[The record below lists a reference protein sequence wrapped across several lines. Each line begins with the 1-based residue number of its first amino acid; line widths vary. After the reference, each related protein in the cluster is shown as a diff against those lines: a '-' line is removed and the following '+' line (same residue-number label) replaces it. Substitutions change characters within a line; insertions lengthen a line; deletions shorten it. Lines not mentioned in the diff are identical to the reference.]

1 MKNHHKI
8 KLIAASV
15 ALAVSFGASAG
26 LGGLNVQ
33 SHLGEP
39 FSGSI
44 TVTGDEAQALLKGG
58 KATVSNSNLRTSVH
72 KSGDKAVVTIRSN
85 KAIKD
90 PVLIFQVGA
99 GSQSRE
105 YTAIIDPAGY
115 SSKTDGSSRARSESA
130 SNSNS
135 SADNNSYHSQFDRQA
150 ARDRINRAIQNGNQS
165 EAGRKEAA
173 KKDKNNTNKAAQA
186 QLSKQQQQPAARAN
200 GTEIRYG
207 KQHLVRQGETLTEIA
222 TKIRPQ
228 GMTVEQTIQALVNA
242 NPGVFIGKDADR
254 MLAGKVLYIP
264 MHGDMK
270 STASKPA
277 QVKPPVQESN
287 KPQTQGSSEKAGNT
301 TAPAV
306 APKET
311 SVENT
316 KVENTKVENKKE
328 DKKAEPVQE
337 AKPENKPAVTAASAP
352 EQNKA
357 EAGAASAEQVKVL
370 PEPDASSAAVNAE
383 PQEISQAQADVEAR
397 IASAVA
403 TEKQQQEEA
412 VSEDSG
418 LWRWL
423 LIGGAAFAGLFLL
436 LFLLG
441 KRKNSAVAPV
451 AGAIDE
457 DEQDEDDLDISIE
470 DDVFPA
476 AAAPQLQPQPQAVV
490 PQTVVEAPKPEEDGL
505 EIEDDFDDEVFFN
518 EPTPVAEP
526 AQENV
531 DLDLN
536 ELDNTQASIVS
547 SAVTI
552 DEETEKRRDID
563 WDTVESTESVYEPE
577 PENPYQH
584 VAVVM
589 EDRAA
594 EVEAVEKEVAHEEE
608 APYVSSFVAPSVSD
622 DLSEAQPQAPEE
634 EPIPFD
640 VEVEEPKLETIDAVV
655 EAEEVE
661 AKSEESE
668 EGWDFFAEEPKAA
681 KAIEPFPELGA
692 QEETSSE
699 VEVADIQE
707 EVLAEVETADKQAD
721 SPDEDALDF
730 VIEETEQPQ
739 PETDVQPF
747 EIKQDE
753 PLSFQDGEDFS
764 IENTQEASADET
776 IEWENL
782 GVEDTADSSNEHS
795 GFDSGFISESVGMTA
810 PLEAKYDLAKMYVEI
825 GDPDAARETLTE
837 LLDEASGEI
846 RDKAQA
852 LMNELNA

>member
-58 KATVSNSNLRTSVH
+58 KATVSNSNLRTSVR
-72 KSGDKAVVTIRSN
+72 KSGDKAVVTIHSS

-115 SSKTDGSSRARSESA
+115 SGKTDGSSRARSGGES
-130 SNSNS
+130 SSNS

-150 ARDRINRAIQNGNQS
+150 ARDRINRAIQNGNQN
-165 EAGRKEAA
+165 ETVRKEAVR
-173 KKDKNNTNKAAQA
+173 KDKNNTNKPVQTQA
-186 QLSKQQQQPAARAN
+186 QPSKQQQQSSVGAN

-277 QVKPPVQESN
+277 QVKPPVQEGN
-287 KPQTQGSSEKAGNT
+287 KPQAQGSSEKAG
-301 TAPAV
+301 TATP
-306 APKET
+306 PKET
-311 SVENT
+311 P
-316 KVENTKVENKKE
+316 VENTKVENKKE

-337 AKPENKPAVTAASAP
+337 AKPETKPAVTTAGTP

-357 EAGAASAEQVKVL
+357 ETGAASAEQVNVL
-370 PEPDASSAAVNAE
+370 PEPNASSATANTE

-403 TEKQQQEEA
+403 TEKQQEEA
-412 VSEDSG
+412 SAEDSG

-423 LIGGAAFAGLFLL
+423 LIGGAAAAGLLLL

-451 AGAIDE
+451 VGAIDQ
-457 DEQDEDDLDISIE
+457 DDQDEDDLDISIE
-470 DDVFPA
+470 DHVFPA
-476 AAAPQLQPQPQAVV
+476 ATAPQPQPQPQVV
-490 PQTVVEAPKPEEDGL
+490 AETSKPEEDGL

-589 EDRAA
+589 EDRTA
-594 EVEAVEKEVAHEEE
+594 EVETEPQHEEE
-608 APYVSSFVAPSVSD
+608 TPSVSSFAATPVSSVSD
-622 DLSEAQPQAPEE
+622 DLPEAQPEAPEE
-634 EPIPFD
+634 EPIPFE
-640 VEVEEPKLETIDAVV
+640 VEIEEPKSETIDVV
-655 EAEEVE
+655 ETEEAET
-661 AKSEESE
+661 KSEESE
-668 EGWDFFAEEPKAA
+668 EGWDFFAEEPKTV

-699 VEVADIQE
+699 VEA
-707 EVLAEVETADKQAD
+707 ADKQAD
-721 SPDEDALDF
+721 SSEEALDF
-730 VIEETEQPQ
+730 VVEETEQPQ
-739 PETDVQPF
+739 PEADTQPF

-753 PLSFQDGEDFS
+753 PLAFQDGEDFS

-795 GFDSGFISESVGMTA
+795 GFESGFISESVGMTA

-837 LLDEASGEI
+837 LLEDASGEI
-846 RDKAQA
+846 RNKAQA

>member
-58 KATVSNSNLRTSVH
+58 KATVSNSNLRTSVR
-72 KSGDKAVVTIRSN
+72 KSGDKAVVTIHSS

-115 SSKTDGSSRARSESA
+115 SGKTDGSSRARSGGES
-130 SNSNS
+130 SSNS

-150 ARDRINRAIQNGNQS
+150 ARDRINRAIQNGNQN
-165 EAGRKEAA
+165 ETVRKEAVR
-173 KKDKNNTNKAAQA
+173 KDKNNTNKPVQTQA
-186 QLSKQQQQPAARAN
+186 QPSKQQQQSSVGAN

-277 QVKPPVQESN
+277 QVKPPVQEGN
-287 KPQTQGSSEKAGNT
+287 KPQAQGSSEKAG
-301 TAPAV
+301 TATS
-306 APKET
+306 PKET
-311 SVENT
+311 S
-316 KVENTKVENKKE
+316 VENTKVENKKE

-337 AKPENKPAVTAASAP
+337 AKPETKPAVTTAGTP

-357 EAGAASAEQVKVL
+357 ETGAASAEQVNVL
-370 PEPDASSAAVNAE
+370 PEPNASSATANTE

-403 TEKQQQEEA
+403 TEKQQEEA
-412 VSEDSG
+412 SAEDSG

-423 LIGGAAFAGLFLL
+423 LIGGAASAGLLLL

-451 AGAIDE
+451 AGAIDQ
-457 DEQDEDDLDISIE
+457 DDQDEDDLDISIE
-470 DDVFPA
+470 DHVFPA
-476 AAAPQLQPQPQAVV
+476 ATAPQPQPQVV
-490 PQTVVEAPKPEEDGL
+490 AETSKSEEDGL
-505 EIEDDFDDEVFFN
+505 EMEDDFDDEVFFN
-518 EPTPVAEP
+518 EPAPVAEP
-526 AQENV
+526 VQENV

-547 SAVTI
+547 GAVTI

-589 EDRAA
+589 EDRTA
-594 EVEAVEKEVAHEEE
+594 EVETEPQHEEE
-608 APYVSSFVAPSVSD
+608 APSVSSFAATSVSD
-622 DLSEAQPQAPEE
+622 DLPEAQPEALEE
-634 EPIPFD
+634 EPIPF
-640 VEVEEPKLETIDAVV
+640 EVEIEEAKSETIDVV
-655 EAEEVE
+655 ETEEAETQ
-661 AKSEESE
+661 SEESE
-668 EGWDFFAEEPKAA
+668 EGWDFFAEEPKTV
-681 KAIEPFPELGA
+681 KAIEPFPELGT

-707 EVLAEVETADKQAD
+707 DALSEVETADKQAD
-721 SPDEDALDF
+721 SPEEALDF
-730 VIEETEQPQ
+730 VVEETEQPQ
-739 PETDVQPF
+739 SETDTQPF

-753 PLSFQDGEDFS
+753 PLAFQDGEDFS

-795 GFDSGFISESVGMTA
+795 GFESGFISESVGMTA

-837 LLDEASGEI
+837 LLEDASGEI
-846 RDKAQA
+846 RHKAEA

>member
-115 SSKTDGSSRARSESA
+115 SGKTDGSSRARSGGES
-130 SNSNS
+130 SSNS

-150 ARDRINRAIQNGNQS
+150 ARDRINRAIQNGNQN
-165 EAGRKEAA
+165 ETVRKEAVR
-173 KKDKNNTNKAAQA
+173 KDKNNTNKPVQTQA
-186 QLSKQQQQPAARAN
+186 QPSKQQQQSSVGAN

-277 QVKPPVQESN
+277 QVKPPVQEGN
-287 KPQTQGSSEKAGNT
+287 KPQAQGSSEKAG
-301 TAPAV
+301 TATP
-306 APKET
+306 PKET
-311 SVENT
+311 P
-316 KVENTKVENKKE
+316 VENTKVENKKE

-337 AKPENKPAVTAASAP
+337 AKPETKPAVTTAGTP

-357 EAGAASAEQVKVL
+357 ETGAASAEQVNVL
-370 PEPDASSAAVNAE
+370 PEPNASSATANTE

-403 TEKQQQEEA
+403 TEKQQEEA
-412 VSEDSG
+412 SAEDSG

-423 LIGGAAFAGLFLL
+423 LIGGAAAAGLLLL

-451 AGAIDE
+451 VGAIDQ
-457 DEQDEDDLDISIE
+457 DDQDEDDLDISIE
-470 DDVFPA
+470 DHVFPA
-476 AAAPQLQPQPQAVV
+476 ATAPQPQPQPQVV
-490 PQTVVEAPKPEEDGL
+490 AETSKPEEDGL

-589 EDRAA
+589 EDRTA
-594 EVEAVEKEVAHEEE
+594 EVETEPQHEEE
-608 APYVSSFVAPSVSD
+608 TPSVSSFAATPVSSVSD
-622 DLSEAQPQAPEE
+622 DLPEAQPEAPEE
-634 EPIPFD
+634 EPIPFE
-640 VEVEEPKLETIDAVV
+640 VEIEEPKSETIDVV
-655 EAEEVE
+655 ETEEAET
-661 AKSEESE
+661 KSEESE
-668 EGWDFFAEEPKAA
+668 EGWDFFAEEPKTV

-699 VEVADIQE
+699 VEA
-707 EVLAEVETADKQAD
+707 ADKQAD
-721 SPDEDALDF
+721 SSEEALDF
-730 VIEETEQPQ
+730 VVEETEQPQ
-739 PETDVQPF
+739 PEADTQPF

-753 PLSFQDGEDFS
+753 PLAFQDGEDFS

-795 GFDSGFISESVGMTA
+795 GFESGFISESVGMTA

-837 LLDEASGEI
+837 LLEDASGEI
-846 RDKAQA
+846 RNKAQA

>member
-58 KATVSNSNLRTSVH
+58 KATVSNSNLRTSVR
-72 KSGDKAVVTIRSN
+72 KSGDKAVVTIHSS

-115 SSKTDGSSRARSESA
+115 SGKTDGSSRARSGGES
-130 SNSNS
+130 SSNS

-150 ARDRINRAIQNGNQS
+150 ARDRINRAIQNGNQN
-165 EAGRKEAA
+165 ETVRKEAVR
-173 KKDKNNTNKAAQA
+173 KDKNNTNKPVQA
-186 QLSKQQQQPAARAN
+186 QPSKQQQQSSVGAN

-277 QVKPPVQESN
+277 QVKPPVQEGN
-287 KPQTQGSSEKAGNT
+287 KPQARGSSEKAG
-301 TAPAV
+301 TATP
-306 APKET
+306 PKET
-311 SVENT
+311 PVENT
-316 KVENTKVENKKE
+316 KVENKKEDKKE

-337 AKPENKPAVTAASAP
+337 AKPETKPAVTTAGTP

-357 EAGAASAEQVKVL
+357 ETGAASAEQVNVL
-370 PEPDASSAAVNAE
+370 PEPNASSATANTE

-403 TEKQQQEEA
+403 TEKQQEEA
-412 VSEDSG
+412 SSEDGG

-423 LIGGAAFAGLFLL
+423 LIGGAASAGLLLL

-451 AGAIDE
+451 AGAIDQ
-457 DEQDEDDLDISIE
+457 DDQDEDDLDISIE
-470 DDVFPA
+470 DHVFPA
-476 AAAPQLQPQPQAVV
+476 ATAPQPQPQVV
-490 PQTVVEAPKPEEDGL
+490 AETSKPEEGDL

-518 EPTPVAEP
+518 EPAPVAEP

-547 SAVTI
+547 GAVTI

-589 EDRAA
+589 EDRNA
-594 EVEAVEKEVAHEEE
+594 EVETEPQHEEE
-608 APYVSSFVAPSVSD
+608 APSVSSFAATPVSSVSD
-622 DLSEAQPQAPEE
+622 DLPEAQPEAPEE
-634 EPIPFD
+634 EPIPFE
-640 VEVEEPKLETIDAVV
+640 VEIEEPKSETIDVV
-655 EAEEVE
+655 ETEEAET
-661 AKSEESE
+661 KSEESE
-668 EGWDFFAEEPKAA
+668 EGWDFFAEEPKTV

-692 QEETSSE
+692 QEETSFE

-707 EVLAEVETADKQAD
+707 EALSEVETADKQAD
-721 SPDEDALDF
+721 SSEEALDF
-730 VIEETEQPQ
+730 VVEETEQPQ
-739 PETDVQPF
+739 PEADTQPF

-753 PLSFQDGEDFS
+753 PLAFQDGEDFS

-795 GFDSGFISESVGMTA
+795 GFESGFISESVGMTA

-837 LLDEASGEI
+837 LLEDASGEI
-846 RDKAQA
+846 RNKAQA

>member
-15 ALAVSFGASAG
+15 ALAVSFDASAG

-58 KATVSNSNLRTSVH
+58 KATVSNSNLRTSVR
-72 KSGDKAVVTIRSN
+72 KSGDKAVVTIHSS

-115 SSKTDGSSRARSESA
+115 SGKTDGSSRARSESA

-150 ARDRINRAIQNGNQS
+150 ARDRINRAIQNGNQN
-165 EAGRKEAA
+165 ETVRKEAVR
-173 KKDKNNTNKAAQA
+173 KDKNNTNKPVQT
-186 QLSKQQQQPAARAN
+186 QVQPSKQQQQSSVGAN

-242 NPGVFIGKDADR
+242 NPSVFIGKDADR

-287 KPQTQGSSEKAGNT
+287 KPQAQGSSEKAG
-301 TAPAV
+301 TATP
-306 APKET
+306 PKET
-311 SVENT
+311 P
-316 KVENTKVENKKE
+316 VENTKVENKKE

-337 AKPENKPAVTAASAP
+337 AKPETKPAVTTAGTP

-357 EAGAASAEQVKVL
+357 ETGAASAEQVNVL
-370 PEPDASSAAVNAE
+370 PEPNASSATANTE

-403 TEKQQQEEA
+403 TEKQQEEA
-412 VSEDSG
+412 SSEDSG

-423 LIGGAAFAGLFLL
+423 LIGGAASVGLLLL

-451 AGAIDE
+451 AGAIDQN
-457 DEQDEDDLDISIE
+457 DQDEDDLDISIE
-470 DDVFPA
+470 DHVFPA
-476 AAAPQLQPQPQAVV
+476 ATAPQPQPQVV
-490 PQTVVEAPKPEEDGL
+490 AETSKPEEDGL

-518 EPTPVAEP
+518 EPAPVAEP
-526 AQENV
+526 DQENV

-589 EDRAA
+589 ENRTA
-594 EVEAVEKEVAHEEE
+594 EVEAEVAHEEE
-608 APYVSSFVAPSVSD
+608 TPSVSSFVAPSVSD

-634 EPIPFD
+634 EPIPF
-640 VEVEEPKLETIDAVV
+640 EGEIEEPKSETIDAVV

-668 EGWDFFAEEPKAA
+668 EGWDFFAEELKAA

-721 SPDEDALDF
+721 SAEEALDF
-730 VIEETEQPQ
+730 VIEKTEQPQ
-739 PETDVQPF
+739 PEANVQPF

-782 GVEDTADSSNEHS
+782 GVEDTADNSNEHS

-837 LLDEASGEI
+837 LLEDASGEI
-846 RDKAQA
+846 RNKAQA

>member
-15 ALAVSFGASAG
+15 ALAVSFDASAG

-115 SSKTDGSSRARSESA
+115 SGKTDGSSRARSESA

-150 ARDRINRAIQNGNQS
+150 ARDRINRAIQNGNQN
-165 EAGRKEAA
+165 ETVRKEAVR
-173 KKDKNNTNKAAQA
+173 KDKNNTNKPVQAQA
-186 QLSKQQQQPAARAN
+186 QPSKQQQQSSVGAN

-242 NPGVFIGKDADR
+242 NPSVFIGKDADR

-277 QVKPPVQESN
+277 QVKPPVQEGN
-287 KPQTQGSSEKAGNT
+287 KPQAQGSSEKAG
-301 TAPAV
+301 TATP
-306 APKET
+306 PKET
-311 SVENT
+311 P
-316 KVENTKVENKKE
+316 VENTKVENKKE

-337 AKPENKPAVTAASAP
+337 AKPETKPAVTTAGTP

-357 EAGAASAEQVKVL
+357 ETGAASAEQVNVL
-370 PEPDASSAAVNAE
+370 PEPNASSATANTE

-403 TEKQQQEEA
+403 TEKQQEEA
-412 VSEDSG
+412 SSEDSG

-423 LIGGAAFAGLFLL
+423 LIGGAASVGLLLL

-451 AGAIDE
+451 AGAIDQN
-457 DEQDEDDLDISIE
+457 DQDEDDLDISIE
-470 DDVFPA
+470 DHVFPA
-476 AAAPQLQPQPQAVV
+476 ATAPQPQPQVV
-490 PQTVVEAPKPEEDGL
+490 AETSKPEEDGL

-518 EPTPVAEP
+518 EPAPVAEP

-547 SAVTI
+547 GAVTI

-589 EDRAA
+589 ENRTA
-594 EVEAVEKEVAHEEE
+594 EVEAEVAHEEE
-608 APYVSSFVAPSVSD
+608 TPSVSSFVAPSVSD

-634 EPIPFD
+634 EPIPFE
-640 VEVEEPKLETIDAVV
+640 VEIEEPKSETIDAVV

-699 VEVADIQE
+699 VEVAGIQE

-721 SPDEDALDF
+721 SSEEALDF

-739 PETDVQPF
+739 PEADVQPF

-782 GVEDTADSSNEHS
+782 GVEDTAGSSNEHS

-837 LLDEASGEI
+837 LLEDASGEI
-846 RDKAQA
+846 RHKAEA

>member
-58 KATVSNSNLRTSVH
+58 KATVSNSNLRTSVR
-72 KSGDKAVVTIRSN
+72 KSGDKAVVTIHSS

-115 SSKTDGSSRARSESA
+115 SGKTDGSSRARSSGES
-130 SNSNS
+130 SSNS

-150 ARDRINRAIQNGNQS
+150 ARDRINRAIQNGNQN
-165 EAGRKEAA
+165 ETVRKEAVR
-173 KKDKNNTNKAAQA
+173 KDKNNTNKPVQA
-186 QLSKQQQQPAARAN
+186 QPSKQQQQSSVGAN

-277 QVKPPVQESN
+277 QVKPPVQEGN
-287 KPQTQGSSEKAGNT
+287 KPQAQGSSEKAG
-301 TAPAV
+301 TATP
-306 APKET
+306 PKET
-311 SVENT
+311 PVENT
-316 KVENTKVENKKE
+316 KVENKKEDKKE

-337 AKPENKPAVTAASAP
+337 AKPETKPAVTTAGTP

-357 EAGAASAEQVKVL
+357 ETGAASAEQVNVL
-370 PEPDASSAAVNAE
+370 PEPNASSATANTE

-403 TEKQQQEEA
+403 TEKQQEEA
-412 VSEDSG
+412 SSEDGG

-423 LIGGAAFAGLFLL
+423 LIGGAASAGLLLL

-451 AGAIDE
+451 AGAIDQ
-457 DEQDEDDLDISIE
+457 DDQDEDDLDISIE
-470 DDVFPA
+470 DHVFPA
-476 AAAPQLQPQPQAVV
+476 ATAPQPQPQVV
-490 PQTVVEAPKPEEDGL
+490 AETSKPEEDGL

-518 EPTPVAEP
+518 EPAPVAEP

-547 SAVTI
+547 GAVTI

-589 EDRAA
+589 EDRTA
-594 EVEAVEKEVAHEEE
+594 EVETEPQHEEE
-608 APYVSSFVAPSVSD
+608 TPSVSSFAATPVSSVSD
-622 DLSEAQPQAPEE
+622 DLPEAQPEAPEE
-634 EPIPFD
+634 EPIPFE
-640 VEVEEPKLETIDAVV
+640 VEIEEPKSETIDVV
-655 EAEEVE
+655 ETEEAET
-661 AKSEESE
+661 KSEESE
-668 EGWDFFAEEPKAA
+668 EGWDFFAEEPKTV
-681 KAIEPFPELGA
+681 KAIEPFPELDT

-707 EVLAEVETADKQAD
+707 DALSEVETADKQAD
-721 SPDEDALDF
+721 SSEEALDF
-730 VIEETEQPQ
+730 VVEETEQPQ
-739 PETDVQPF
+739 PEVDTQPF

-837 LLDEASGEI
+837 LLDEVSGDI

>member
-1 MKNHHKI
+1 MKKHHKI

-115 SSKTDGSSRARSESA
+115 SGKTDGSSRARSESA

-135 SADNNSYHSQFDRQA
+135 SSDNNSYHSQFDRQA

-186 QLSKQQQQPAARAN
+186 QPSKQQQQPAARAN

-270 STASKPA
+270 STASKSA

-287 KPQTQGSSEKAGNT
+287 KPQTQRSSEKAGNT

-311 SVENT
+311 P
-316 KVENTKVENKKE
+316 VENTKVENKKE

-337 AKPENKPAVTAASAP
+337 TKPENKPAVTAASAP

-423 LIGGAAFAGLFLL
+423 LIGGATFAGLFLL

-441 KRKNSAVAPV
+441 KRKKSAVAPTSV
-451 AGAIDE
+451 VGAINE

-594 EVEAVEKEVAHEEE
+594 EVETVEAEAAHEEE
-608 APYVSSFVAPSVSD
+608 TPYVSSFVAPSVSD

-721 SPDEDALDF
+721 SSEEALDF
-730 VIEETEQPQ
+730 VIEEIEQPQ
-739 PETDVQPF
+739 TEADTQPF

-846 RDKAQA
+846 RHKAEA

>member
-1 MKNHHKI
+1 LKNHHKI

-58 KATVSNSNLRTSVH
+58 KATVSNSNLRTSVR
-72 KSGDKAVVTIRSN
+72 KSGDKAVVTIHSS

-115 SSKTDGSSRARSESA
+115 SGKTDGSSRARSGGES
-130 SNSNS
+130 SSNS

-150 ARDRINRAIQNGNQS
+150 ARDRINRAIQNGNQN
-165 EAGRKEAA
+165 ETVRKEAVR
-173 KKDKNNTNKAAQA
+173 KDKNNTNKPVQTQA
-186 QLSKQQQQPAARAN
+186 QPSKQQQQSSVGAN

-277 QVKPPVQESN
+277 QVKPPVQEGN
-287 KPQTQGSSEKAGNT
+287 KPQAQGSSEKAG
-301 TAPAV
+301 TATP
-306 APKET
+306 PKET
-311 SVENT
+311 P
-316 KVENTKVENKKE
+316 VENTKVENKKE

-337 AKPENKPAVTAASAP
+337 AKPETKPAVTTAGTQ

-357 EAGAASAEQVKVL
+357 ETGAASAEQVNVL
-370 PEPDASSAAVNAE
+370 PEPNASSATANTE

-403 TEKQQQEEA
+403 TEKQQEEA
-412 VSEDSG
+412 SAEDSG

-423 LIGGAAFAGLFLL
+423 LIGGAAAAGLLLL

-451 AGAIDE
+451 VGAIDQ
-457 DEQDEDDLDISIE
+457 DDQDEGDLDISIE

-490 PQTVVEAPKPEEDGL
+490 PKTVVEAPKPEEDGL

-589 EDRAA
+589 EDRTA
-594 EVEAVEKEVAHEEE
+594 EVETEPQHEEE
-608 APYVSSFVAPSVSD
+608 TPSVSSFAATPVSSVSD
-622 DLSEAQPQAPEE
+622 DLPEAQVEAPEE
-634 EPIPFD
+634 EPIPFE
-640 VEVEEPKLETIDAVV
+640 VEIEEPKSETIDVV
-655 EAEEVE
+655 ETEEAET
-661 AKSEESE
+661 KSEESE
-668 EGWDFFAEEPKAA
+668 EGWDFFAEEPKTV
-681 KAIEPFPELGA
+681 KAIEPFPELGT

-699 VEVADIQE
+699 VADIQE
-707 EVLAEVETADKQAD
+707 DALFKVEAADRQAD
-721 SPDEDALDF
+721 SSEEALDF
-730 VIEETEQPQ
+730 VVEETEQPQ
-739 PETDVQPF
+739 TEADTQPF

-753 PLSFQDGEDFS
+753 PLAFQDGEDFS

-795 GFDSGFISESVGMTA
+795 GFESGFISESVGMTA

-837 LLDEASGEI
+837 LLEDASGEI
-846 RDKAQA
+846 RNKAQA

>member
-58 KATVSNSNLRTSVH
+58 KATVSNSNLRTSVR
-72 KSGDKAVVTIRSN
+72 KSGDKAVVTIHSS

-115 SSKTDGSSRARSESA
+115 SGKTDGSSRARSSGES
-130 SNSNS
+130 SSNS

-150 ARDRINRAIQNGNQS
+150 ARDRINRAIQNGNQN
-165 EAGRKEAA
+165 ETVRKEAVR
-173 KKDKNNTNKAAQA
+173 KDKNNTNKPVQA
-186 QLSKQQQQPAARAN
+186 QPSKQQQQSSVGAN

-242 NPGVFIGKDADR
+242 NPSVFIGKDADR

-277 QVKPPVQESN
+277 QVKPPVQEGN
-287 KPQTQGSSEKAGNT
+287 KPQAQGSSEKAG
-301 TAPAV
+301 TATP
-306 APKET
+306 PKET
-311 SVENT
+311 PVENA
-316 KVENTKVENKKE
+316 KVENKKE

-337 AKPENKPAVTAASAP
+337 AKPETKPAVTTAGTP

-357 EAGAASAEQVKVL
+357 ETGAASAEQVNVL
-370 PEPDASSAAVNAE
+370 PEPNASSATANTE

-403 TEKQQQEEA
+403 TEKQQEEA
-412 VSEDSG
+412 SAEDSG

-423 LIGGAAFAGLFLL
+423 LIGGAAAAGLLLL

-441 KRKNSAVAPV
+441 KWKNSAVAPV
-451 AGAIDE
+451 ASAIDQ
-457 DEQDEDDLDISIE
+457 DDQDEDDLDISIE
-470 DDVFPA
+470 DHVFPA
-476 AAAPQLQPQPQAVV
+476 ATAPQPQPQVV
-490 PQTVVEAPKPEEDGL
+490 AETSKPEEDGL

-518 EPTPVAEP
+518 EPAPVAEP

-547 SAVTI
+547 GAVTI

-589 EDRAA
+589 EDRTA
-594 EVEAVEKEVAHEEE
+594 EVGTEPQYEEE
-608 APYVSSFVAPSVSD
+608 APSVSSFAATPVSSVSD
-622 DLSEAQPQAPEE
+622 DLPEAQPEAPEE
-634 EPIPFD
+634 EPIPFE
-640 VEVEEPKLETIDAVV
+640 VEIEEPKSETIDVV
-655 EAEEVE
+655 ETEEAET
-661 AKSEESE
+661 KSEESE
-668 EGWDFFAEEPKAA
+668 EGWDFFAEEPKTV
-681 KAIEPFPELGA
+681 KAIEPFPELGV

-707 EVLAEVETADKQAD
+707 EALSEVEAADKQAD
-721 SPDEDALDF
+721 SSEEALDF
-730 VIEETEQPQ
+730 VVEETEQPQ
-739 PETDVQPF
+739 PEADTQPF

-753 PLSFQDGEDFS
+753 PLAFQDGEDFS

-795 GFDSGFISESVGMTA
+795 GFESGFISESVGMTA

-837 LLDEASGEI
+837 LLEDASGEI
-846 RDKAQA
+846 RNKAQA

>member
-58 KATVSNSNLRTSVH
+58 KATVSNSNLRTSVR
-72 KSGDKAVVTIRSN
+72 KSGDKAVVTIHSS

-115 SSKTDGSSRARSESA
+115 SGKTDGSSRARSGGES
-130 SNSNS
+130 SSNS

-150 ARDRINRAIQNGNQS
+150 ARDRINRAIQNGNQN
-165 EAGRKEAA
+165 ETVRKEAVR
-173 KKDKNNTNKAAQA
+173 KDKNNTNKPVQAQA
-186 QLSKQQQQPAARAN
+186 QPSKQQQQSSVGAN

-287 KPQTQGSSEKAGNT
+287 KPQAQGSSEKAGNT

-316 KVENTKVENKKE
+316 KVENKKE
-328 DKKAEPVQE
+328 DKKAEQVQE
-337 AKPENKPAVTAASAP
+337 AKPETKPAVTTAGIP

-357 EAGAASAEQVKVL
+357 ETGAASAEQVNVL
-370 PEPDASSAAVNAE
+370 PEPNASSATANTE

-403 TEKQQQEEA
+403 TEKQQEEA
-412 VSEDSG
+412 SSEDSG

-441 KRKNSAVAPV
+441 KRKKSAIAPTSV
-451 AGAIDE
+451 VGVINE

-634 EPIPFD
+634 EPIPFE
-640 VEVEEPKLETIDAVV
+640 VEVEEPKSETIDA

-661 AKSEESE
+661 TKSEESE
-668 EGWDFFAEEPKAA
+668 EGWDFFAEEPKAT

-707 EVLAEVETADKQAD
+707 EVLAEVETADKQVD
-721 SPDEDALDF
+721 SSEEALDF

-739 PETDVQPF
+739 SETDTQPF

-753 PLSFQDGEDFS
+753 PLAFQDGEDFS

-782 GVEDTADSSNEHS
+782 GVEDTADNSNEHS

-837 LLDEASGEI
+837 LLEDASGEI
-846 RDKAQA
+846 RHKAEA

>member
-15 ALAVSFGASAG
+15 ALVVSFGASAG

-33 SHLGEP
+33 SHLDEP

-58 KATVSNSNLRTSVH
+58 KATVSNSNLRTSVR
-72 KSGDKAVVTIRSN
+72 KSGDKAVVTIHSS

-115 SSKTDGSSRARSESA
+115 SGKTDGSSRARSGGES
-130 SNSNS
+130 SSNS

-150 ARDRINRAIQNGNQS
+150 ARDRINRAIQNGNQN
-165 EAGRKEAA
+165 ETVRKEAVR
-173 KKDKNNTNKAAQA
+173 KDKNNTNKPVQTQA
-186 QLSKQQQQPAARAN
+186 QPSKQQQQSSVGAN

-277 QVKPPVQESN
+277 QVKPPVQEGN
-287 KPQTQGSSEKAGNT
+287 KPQAQGSSEKAG
-301 TAPAV
+301 TATP
-306 APKET
+306 PKET
-311 SVENT
+311 P
-316 KVENTKVENKKE
+316 VENTKVENKKE
-328 DKKAEPVQE
+328 DKKAESVQE
-337 AKPENKPAVTAASAP
+337 AKPETKPAVTTAGTP

-357 EAGAASAEQVKVL
+357 ETGAASAEQVNVL
-370 PEPDASSAAVNAE
+370 PEPNASSATANTE

-403 TEKQQQEEA
+403 TEKQQEEA
-412 VSEDSG
+412 SAEDSG

-423 LIGGAAFAGLFLL
+423 LIGGAAAAGLLLL

-451 AGAIDE
+451 VGAIDQ
-457 DEQDEDDLDISIE
+457 DDQDEDDLDISIE
-470 DDVFPA
+470 DHVFPA
-476 AAAPQLQPQPQAVV
+476 ATAPQPQPQPQVV
-490 PQTVVEAPKPEEDGL
+490 AETSKPEEDGL

-518 EPTPVAEP
+518 EPAPVAEP

-547 SAVTI
+547 GAVTI

-589 EDRAA
+589 EDRTA
-594 EVEAVEKEVAHEEE
+594 EVETEPQHEEE
-608 APYVSSFVAPSVSD
+608 TPSVSSFAATPVSSVSD
-622 DLSEAQPQAPEE
+622 DLPEAQPEAPEE
-634 EPIPFD
+634 EPIPFE
-640 VEVEEPKLETIDAVV
+640 VEIEEPKSETIDVV
-655 EAEEVE
+655 ETEEAET
-661 AKSEESE
+661 KSEESE
-668 EGWDFFAEEPKAA
+668 EGWDFFAEEPKTV

-699 VEVADIQE
+699 VEA
-707 EVLAEVETADKQAD
+707 ADKQAD
-721 SPDEDALDF
+721 SSEEALDF
-730 VIEETEQPQ
+730 VVEETEQPQ
-739 PETDVQPF
+739 PEADTQPF

-753 PLSFQDGEDFS
+753 PLAFQDGEDFS

-795 GFDSGFISESVGMTA
+795 GFESGFISESVGMTA

-837 LLDEASGEI
+837 LLEDASGEI
-846 RDKAQA
+846 RNKAQA

>member
-15 ALAVSFGASAG
+15 ALAVSFDASAG

-58 KATVSNSNLRTSVH
+58 KATVSNSNLRTSVR
-72 KSGDKAVVTIRSN
+72 KSGDKAVVTIHSS

-115 SSKTDGSSRARSESA
+115 SGKTDGSSRARSESA

-150 ARDRINRAIQNGNQS
+150 ARDRINRAIQNGNQN
-165 EAGRKEAA
+165 ETVRKEAVR
-173 KKDKNNTNKAAQA
+173 KDKNNTNKPVQTQV
-186 QLSKQQQQPAARAN
+186 QLSKQQQQSSVGAN

-287 KPQTQGSSEKAGNT
+287 KPQAQGSSEKAG
-301 TAPAV
+301 TATP
-306 APKET
+306 PKET
-311 SVENT
+311 P
-316 KVENTKVENKKE
+316 VENTKVENKKE

-337 AKPENKPAVTAASAP
+337 AKPETKPAVTTAGTP

-357 EAGAASAEQVKVL
+357 ETGAASAEQVNVL
-370 PEPDASSAAVNAE
+370 PEPNASSATANTE

-403 TEKQQQEEA
+403 TEKQQEEA
-412 VSEDSG
+412 SSEDSG

-441 KRKNSAVAPV
+441 KRKKSAVAPTSV
-451 AGAIDE
+451 VGAINE

-490 PQTVVEAPKPEEDGL
+490 PKTVVEAPKPEEDGL

-608 APYVSSFVAPSVSD
+608 TPYVSSFVAPSVSD

-640 VEVEEPKLETIDAVV
+640 VEVEEPKSETIDAVV

-721 SPDEDALDF
+721 SSEEALDF

-739 PETDVQPF
+739 PEADVQPF

-837 LLDEASGEI
+837 LLEDASGEI
-846 RDKAQA
+846 RNKAQA

>member
-115 SSKTDGSSRARSESA
+115 SGKTDGSSRARSESA

-165 EAGRKEAA
+165 EAGRKEDT

-186 QLSKQQQQPAARAN
+186 QPSRQQQQPAARAN

-228 GMTVEQTIQALVNA
+228 GMTVEQTIQALVKA

-264 MHGDMK
+264 MHSDMK

-301 TAPAV
+301 TVPTA

-311 SVENT
+311 P
-316 KVENTKVENKKE
+316 VENTKVENKKE
-328 DKKAEPVQE
+328 DKKAELTQE

-357 EAGAASAEQVKVL
+357 ETGAASAEQVKVL

-441 KRKNSAVAPV
+441 KRKKSAVAPTSV
-451 AGAIDE
+451 VGAINE

-490 PQTVVEAPKPEEDGL
+490 PKTVVEAPKPEEDGL

-518 EPTPVAEP
+518 EPTPVAET

-634 EPIPFD
+634 EPIPFE
-640 VEVEEPKLETIDAVV
+640 VEVEEPKSETIDA

-721 SPDEDALDF
+721 SSEEALDF
-730 VIEETEQPQ
+730 VIEKTEQPQ
-739 PETDVQPF
+739 PEADVQPF

-782 GVEDTADSSNEHS
+782 GVEDTADNSNEHS

-837 LLDEASGEI
+837 LLEDASGEI
-846 RDKAQA
+846 RNKAQA

>member
-15 ALAVSFGASAG
+15 ALVVSFGASAG

-58 KATVSNSNLRTSVH
+58 KATVSNSNLRTSVR
-72 KSGDKAVVTIRSN
+72 KSGDKAVVTIHSS

-115 SSKTDGSSRARSESA
+115 SGKTDGSSRARSGGES
-130 SNSNS
+130 SSNS

-150 ARDRINRAIQNGNQS
+150 ARDRINRAIQNGNQN
-165 EAGRKEAA
+165 ETVRKEAVR
-173 KKDKNNTNKAAQA
+173 KDKNNTNKPVQTQA
-186 QLSKQQQQPAARAN
+186 QPSKQQQQSSVGAN

-277 QVKPPVQESN
+277 QVKPPVQEGN
-287 KPQTQGSSEKAGNT
+287 KPQAQGSSEKAG
-301 TAPAV
+301 TATP
-306 APKET
+306 PKET
-311 SVENT
+311 P
-316 KVENTKVENKKE
+316 VENTKVENKKE
-328 DKKAEPVQE
+328 DKKAESVQE
-337 AKPENKPAVTAASAP
+337 AKPETKPAVTTAGTP

-357 EAGAASAEQVKVL
+357 ETGAASAEQVNVL
-370 PEPDASSAAVNAE
+370 PEPNASSATANTE

-403 TEKQQQEEA
+403 TEKQQEEA
-412 VSEDSG
+412 SAEHSG

-423 LIGGAAFAGLFLL
+423 LIGGAAAAGLLLL

-451 AGAIDE
+451 VGAIDQ
-457 DEQDEDDLDISIE
+457 DDQDEDDLDISIE
-470 DDVFPA
+470 DHVFPA
-476 AAAPQLQPQPQAVV
+476 ATAPQPQPQPQVV
-490 PQTVVEAPKPEEDGL
+490 AETSKPEEDGL

-518 EPTPVAEP
+518 EPAPVAEP

-547 SAVTI
+547 GAVTI

-589 EDRAA
+589 EDRTA
-594 EVEAVEKEVAHEEE
+594 EVETEPQHEEE
-608 APYVSSFVAPSVSD
+608 TPSVSSFAATPVSSVSD
-622 DLSEAQPQAPEE
+622 DLPEAQPEAPEE
-634 EPIPFD
+634 EPIPFE
-640 VEVEEPKLETIDAVV
+640 VEIEEPKSETIDVV
-655 EAEEVE
+655 ETEEAET
-661 AKSEESE
+661 KSEESE
-668 EGWDFFAEEPKAA
+668 EGWDFFAEEPKTV

-699 VEVADIQE
+699 VEA
-707 EVLAEVETADKQAD
+707 ADKQAD
-721 SPDEDALDF
+721 SSEEALDF
-730 VIEETEQPQ
+730 VVEETEQPQ
-739 PETDVQPF
+739 PEADTQPF

-753 PLSFQDGEDFS
+753 PLAFQDGEDFS

-795 GFDSGFISESVGMTA
+795 GFESGFISESVGMTA

-837 LLDEASGEI
+837 LLEDASGEI
-846 RDKAQA
+846 RNKAQA

>member
-58 KATVSNSNLRTSVH
+58 KATVSNSNLRTSVR

-115 SSKTDGSSRARSESA
+115 SGKTDGSSRARSESA

-150 ARDRINRAIQNGNQS
+150 ARDRINRAIQNGNQG

-186 QLSKQQQQPAARAN
+186 QPSKQQQQPAARAN

-228 GMTVEQTIQALVNA
+228 GMTVEQTIQALVKA

-264 MHGDMK
+264 MHNDMK

-277 QVKPPVQESN
+277 QVKPPVQEGN
-287 KPQTQGSSEKAGNT
+287 KPQAQGSSEKAGNT
-301 TAPAV
+301 TAPV
-306 APKET
+306 TTPKET
-311 SVENT
+311 P
-316 KVENTKVENKKE
+316 VENTKVENKKE
-328 DKKAEPVQE
+328 DKKAEPTQE

-370 PEPDASSAAVNAE
+370 PEPDASSAVVNAE

-403 TEKQQQEEA
+403 TEKQQQEEV

-423 LIGGAAFAGLFLL
+423 LIGGAALAGLFLL

-476 AAAPQLQPQPQAVV
+476 AVAPQLQPQPQAVV
-490 PQTVVEAPKPEEDGL
+490 PQTVVEASKPEEDGL

-518 EPTPVAEP
+518 EPAPVAEP

-547 SAVTI
+547 GAVTI

-589 EDRAA
+589 EDRTA
-594 EVEAVEKEVAHEEE
+594 EVETEPQHEEE
-608 APYVSSFVAPSVSD
+608 TPSVSSFAATPVSSVSD
-622 DLSEAQPQAPEE
+622 DLPEAQPEVLEE
-634 EPIPFD
+634 EPIPFE
-640 VEVEEPKLETIDAVV
+640 VEIEEPKSETIDVV
-655 EAEEVE
+655 ETEEAETQ
-661 AKSEESE
+661 SEESE
-668 EGWDFFAEEPKAA
+668 EGWDFFAEEPKTV

-707 EVLAEVETADKQAD
+707 DALSEVETADKQAD
-721 SPDEDALDF
+721 NSEEALDF
-730 VIEETEQPQ
+730 VVEEIEQPQ
-739 PETDVQPF
+739 PEADTQPF

-837 LLDEASGEI
+837 LLEDASGEI
-846 RDKAQA
+846 RNKAQA

>member
-15 ALAVSFGASAG
+15 ALAVSFDASAG

-58 KATVSNSNLRTSVH
+58 KATVSNSNLRTSVR
-72 KSGDKAVVTIRSN
+72 KSGDKAVVTIHSS

-115 SSKTDGSSRARSESA
+115 SGKTDGSSRARSESA

-150 ARDRINRAIQNGNQS
+150 ARDRINRAIQNGNQN
-165 EAGRKEAA
+165 ETVRKEAVR
-173 KKDKNNTNKAAQA
+173 KDKNNTNKPVQTQA
-186 QLSKQQQQPAARAN
+186 QPSKQQQQSSVGAN

-287 KPQTQGSSEKAGNT
+287 KPQAQGSSEKAG
-301 TAPAV
+301 TATS
-306 APKET
+306 PKET
-311 SVENT
+311 S
-316 KVENTKVENKKE
+316 VENTKVENKKE

-337 AKPENKPAVTAASAP
+337 AKPETKPAVTTAGTP

-357 EAGAASAEQVKVL
+357 ETGAASAEQVNVL
-370 PEPDASSAAVNAE
+370 PEPNASSATANTE

-403 TEKQQQEEA
+403 TEKQQEEA
-412 VSEDSG
+412 SAEDSG

-423 LIGGAAFAGLFLL
+423 LIGGAASAGLLLL

-451 AGAIDE
+451 AGAIDQ
-457 DEQDEDDLDISIE
+457 DDQDEDDLDISIE
-470 DDVFPA
+470 DHVFPA
-476 AAAPQLQPQPQAVV
+476 ATAPQPQPQVV
-490 PQTVVEAPKPEEDGL
+490 AETSKSEEDGL
-505 EIEDDFDDEVFFN
+505 EMEDDFDDEVFFN
-518 EPTPVAEP
+518 EPAPVAEP
-526 AQENV
+526 VQENV

-547 SAVTI
+547 GAVTI

-589 EDRAA
+589 EDRTA
-594 EVEAVEKEVAHEEE
+594 EVETEPQHEEE
-608 APYVSSFVAPSVSD
+608 APSVSSFAATSVSD
-622 DLSEAQPQAPEE
+622 DLPEAQPEALEE
-634 EPIPFD
+634 EPIPF
-640 VEVEEPKLETIDAVV
+640 EVEIEEAKSETIDVV
-655 EAEEVE
+655 ETEEAETQ
-661 AKSEESE
+661 SEESE
-668 EGWDFFAEEPKAA
+668 EGWDFFAEEPKTV
-681 KAIEPFPELGA
+681 KAIEPFPELGT

-707 EVLAEVETADKQAD
+707 DALSEVETADKQAD
-721 SPDEDALDF
+721 SPEEALDF
-730 VIEETEQPQ
+730 VVEETEQPQ
-739 PETDVQPF
+739 SETDTQPF

-753 PLSFQDGEDFS
+753 PLAFQDGEDFS

-782 GVEDTADSSNEHS
+782 GVEDTADISNEHS
-795 GFDSGFISESVGMTA
+795 GFESGFISESVGMTA

-837 LLDEASGEI
+837 LLEDASGEI
-846 RDKAQA
+846 RNKAEA

>member
-58 KATVSNSNLRTSVH
+58 KATVSNSNLRTSVR
-72 KSGDKAVVTIRSN
+72 KSGDKAVVTIHSS

-115 SSKTDGSSRARSESA
+115 SGKTDGSSRARSGGES
-130 SNSNS
+130 SSNS

-150 ARDRINRAIQNGNQS
+150 ARDRINRAIQNGNQN
-165 EAGRKEAA
+165 ETVRKEAVR
-173 KKDKNNTNKAAQA
+173 KDKNNTNKPVQTQA
-186 QLSKQQQQPAARAN
+186 QPSKQQQQSSVGAN

-277 QVKPPVQESN
+277 QVKPPVQEGN
-287 KPQTQGSSEKAGNT
+287 KPQAQGSSEKAG
-301 TAPAV
+301 TATP
-306 APKET
+306 PKET
-311 SVENT
+311 P
-316 KVENTKVENKKE
+316 VENTKVENKKE

-337 AKPENKPAVTAASAP
+337 AKPETKPAVTTAGTP

-357 EAGAASAEQVKVL
+357 ETGAASAEQVNVL
-370 PEPDASSAAVNAE
+370 PEPNASSATANTE

-403 TEKQQQEEA
+403 TEKQQEEA
-412 VSEDSG
+412 SAEDSG

-423 LIGGAAFAGLFLL
+423 LIGGAAAAGLLLL

-451 AGAIDE
+451 VGAIDQ
-457 DEQDEDDLDISIE
+457 DDQDEDDLDISIE
-470 DDVFPA
+470 DHVFPA
-476 AAAPQLQPQPQAVV
+476 ATAPQPQPQPQVV
-490 PQTVVEAPKPEEDGL
+490 AETSKPEEDGL
-505 EIEDDFDDEVFFN
+505 EIEDDCDDEVFFN
-518 EPTPVAEP
+518 EPAPVAEP

-547 SAVTI
+547 GAVTI

-589 EDRAA
+589 EDRTA
-594 EVEAVEKEVAHEEE
+594 EVETEPQHEEE
-608 APYVSSFVAPSVSD
+608 TPSVSSFAATPVSSVSD
-622 DLSEAQPQAPEE
+622 DLPEAQPEAPEE
-634 EPIPFD
+634 EPIPFE
-640 VEVEEPKLETIDAVV
+640 VEIEEPKSETIDVV
-655 EAEEVE
+655 ETEEAET
-661 AKSEESE
+661 KSEESE
-668 EGWDFFAEEPKAA
+668 EGWDFFAEEPKTV

-699 VEVADIQE
+699 VEA
-707 EVLAEVETADKQAD
+707 ADKQAD
-721 SPDEDALDF
+721 SSEEALDF
-730 VIEETEQPQ
+730 VVEETEQPQ
-739 PETDVQPF
+739 PEADTQPF

-753 PLSFQDGEDFS
+753 PLAFQDGEDFS

-795 GFDSGFISESVGMTA
+795 GFESGFISESVGMTA

-837 LLDEASGEI
+837 LLEDASGEI
-846 RDKAQA
+846 RNKAQA

>member
-1 MKNHHKI
+1 MKKHHKI

-115 SSKTDGSSRARSESA
+115 SGKTDGSSRARSESA

-135 SADNNSYHSQFDRQA
+135 SSDNNSYHSQFDRQA

-186 QLSKQQQQPAARAN
+186 QPSKQQQQPAARAN

-270 STASKPA
+270 STASKSA

-311 SVENT
+311 P
-316 KVENTKVENKKE
+316 VENTKVENKKE

-337 AKPENKPAVTAASAP
+337 TKPENKPAVTAASAP

-423 LIGGAAFAGLFLL
+423 LIGGATFAGLFLL

-441 KRKNSAVAPV
+441 KRKKSAVAPTSV
-451 AGAIDE
+451 VGAINE

-594 EVEAVEKEVAHEEE
+594 EVETVEAEAAHEEE
-608 APYVSSFVAPSVSD
+608 TPYVSSFVAPSVSD

-721 SPDEDALDF
+721 SSEEALDF
-730 VIEETEQPQ
+730 VIEEIEQPQ
-739 PETDVQPF
+739 TEADTQPF

-837 LLDEASGEI
+837 LLGEASGEI
-846 RDKAQA
+846 RHKAEA

>member
-15 ALAVSFGASAG
+15 ALAVSFGANAG

-58 KATVSNSNLRTSVH
+58 KATVSNSNLRTSVR
-72 KSGDKAVVTIRSN
+72 KSGDKAVVTIHSS

-115 SSKTDGSSRARSESA
+115 SGKTDGSSRARSGGES
-130 SNSNS
+130 SSNS

-150 ARDRINRAIQNGNQS
+150 ARDRINRAIQNGNQN
-165 EAGRKEAA
+165 ETVRKEAVR
-173 KKDKNNTNKAAQA
+173 KDKNNTNKPVQA
-186 QLSKQQQQPAARAN
+186 QPSKQQQQSSVGAN

-277 QVKPPVQESN
+277 QVKPPVQEGN
-287 KPQTQGSSEKAGNT
+287 KPQAQGSSEKAG
-301 TAPAV
+301 TATP
-306 APKET
+306 PKET
-311 SVENT
+311 P
-316 KVENTKVENKKE
+316 VENTKVENKKE
-328 DKKAEPVQE
+328 DKKAESVQE
-337 AKPENKPAVTAASAP
+337 AKPETKPAVTTAGTP

-357 EAGAASAEQVKVL
+357 ETGAASAEQVNVL
-370 PEPDASSAAVNAE
+370 PEPNASSATANTE

-403 TEKQQQEEA
+403 TEKQQEEA
-412 VSEDSG
+412 SAEDSG

-423 LIGGAAFAGLFLL
+423 LIGGAAAAGLLLL

-451 AGAIDE
+451 VGAIDQ
-457 DEQDEDDLDISIE
+457 DDQDEDDLDISIE
-470 DDVFPA
+470 DHVFPA
-476 AAAPQLQPQPQAVV
+476 ATAPQPQPQVV
-490 PQTVVEAPKPEEDGL
+490 AETSKSEEDGL

-518 EPTPVAEP
+518 EPAPVAEP

-547 SAVTI
+547 GAVTI

-589 EDRAA
+589 EDRTA
-594 EVEAVEKEVAHEEE
+594 EVETEPQHEEE
-608 APYVSSFVAPSVSD
+608 TPSVSSFAATPVSSVSD
-622 DLSEAQPQAPEE
+622 DLPEAQPEAPEE
-634 EPIPFD
+634 EPIPFE
-640 VEVEEPKLETIDAVV
+640 VEIEEPKSETIDVV
-655 EAEEVE
+655 ETEEAET
-661 AKSEESE
+661 KSEESE
-668 EGWDFFAEEPKAA
+668 EGWDFFAEEPKTV

-699 VEVADIQE
+699 VEA
-707 EVLAEVETADKQAD
+707 ADKQAD
-721 SPDEDALDF
+721 SSEEALDF
-730 VIEETEQPQ
+730 VVEETEQPQ
-739 PETDVQPF
+739 PEADTQPF

-753 PLSFQDGEDFS
+753 PLAFQDGEDFS

-795 GFDSGFISESVGMTA
+795 GFESGFISESVGMTA

-837 LLDEASGEI
+837 LLEDASGEI
-846 RDKAQA
+846 RHKAEA

>member
-58 KATVSNSNLRTSVH
+58 KATVSNSNLRTSVR
-72 KSGDKAVVTIRSN
+72 KSGDKAVVTIHSS

-115 SSKTDGSSRARSESA
+115 SGKTDGSSRARSGGES
-130 SNSNS
+130 SSNS

-150 ARDRINRAIQNGNQS
+150 ARDRINRAIQNGNQN
-165 EAGRKEAA
+165 ETVRKEAVR
-173 KKDKNNTNKAAQA
+173 KDKNNTNKPVQTQA
-186 QLSKQQQQPAARAN
+186 QPSKQQQQSSVGAN

-277 QVKPPVQESN
+277 QVKPPVQEGN
-287 KPQTQGSSEKAGNT
+287 KPQAQGSSEKAG
-301 TAPAV
+301 TATS
-306 APKET
+306 PKET
-311 SVENT
+311 S
-316 KVENTKVENKKE
+316 VENTKVENKKE

-337 AKPENKPAVTAASAP
+337 AKPETKPAVTTAGTP

-357 EAGAASAEQVKVL
+357 ETGAASAEQVNVL
-370 PEPDASSAAVNAE
+370 PEPNASSATANTE

-403 TEKQQQEEA
+403 TEKQQEEA
-412 VSEDSG
+412 SAEDSG

-423 LIGGAAFAGLFLL
+423 LIGGAASAGLLLL

-451 AGAIDE
+451 AGAIDQ
-457 DEQDEDDLDISIE
+457 DDQDEDDLDISIE
-470 DDVFPA
+470 DHVFPA
-476 AAAPQLQPQPQAVV
+476 ATAPQPQPQVV
-490 PQTVVEAPKPEEDGL
+490 AETSKSEEDGL
-505 EIEDDFDDEVFFN
+505 EMEDDFDDEVFFN
-518 EPTPVAEP
+518 EPAPVAEP
-526 AQENV
+526 VQENV

-547 SAVTI
+547 GAVTI

-589 EDRAA
+589 EDRTA
-594 EVEAVEKEVAHEEE
+594 EVETEPQHEEE
-608 APYVSSFVAPSVSD
+608 APSVSSFAATSVSD
-622 DLSEAQPQAPEE
+622 DLPEAQPEALEE
-634 EPIPFD
+634 EPIPF
-640 VEVEEPKLETIDAVV
+640 EVEIEEAKSETIDVV
-655 EAEEVE
+655 ETEEAETQ
-661 AKSEESE
+661 SEESE
-668 EGWDFFAEEPKAA
+668 EGWDFFAEEPKTV
-681 KAIEPFPELGA
+681 KAIEPFPELGT

-707 EVLAEVETADKQAD
+707 DALSEVETADKQAD
-721 SPDEDALDF
+721 SPEEALDF
-730 VIEETEQPQ
+730 VVEETEQPQ
-739 PETDVQPF
+739 SETDTQPF

-753 PLSFQDGEDFS
+753 PLAFQDGEDFS

-782 GVEDTADSSNEHS
+782 GVEDTADISNEHS
-795 GFDSGFISESVGMTA
+795 GFESGFISESVGMTA

-837 LLDEASGEI
+837 LLEDASGDI
-846 RDKAQA
+846 RNKAEA

>member
-58 KATVSNSNLRTSVH
+58 KATVSNSNLRTSVR
-72 KSGDKAVVTIRSN
+72 KSGDKAVVTIHSS

-115 SSKTDGSSRARSESA
+115 SGKTDGSSRARSSGES
-130 SNSNS
+130 SSNS

-150 ARDRINRAIQNGNQS
+150 ARDRINRAIQNGNQN
-165 EAGRKEAA
+165 ETVRKEAVR
-173 KKDKNNTNKAAQA
+173 KDKNNTNKPVQTQA
-186 QLSKQQQQPAARAN
+186 QPSKQQQQSSVGAN

-242 NPGVFIGKDADR
+242 NPSVFIGKDADR

-277 QVKPPVQESN
+277 QVKPPVQEGN
-287 KPQTQGSSEKAGNT
+287 KPQAQGSSEKAG
-301 TAPAV
+301 TATP
-306 APKET
+306 PKET
-311 SVENT
+311 P
-316 KVENTKVENKKE
+316 VENTKVENKKE

-337 AKPENKPAVTAASAP
+337 AKPETKPAVTTAGTQ

-357 EAGAASAEQVKVL
+357 ETVAASAEQVNVL
-370 PEPDASSAAVNAE
+370 PEPNASSATANTE

-403 TEKQQQEEA
+403 TEKQQEEA
-412 VSEDSG
+412 SAEDSG

-423 LIGGAAFAGLFLL
+423 LIGGAAAAGLLLL

-451 AGAIDE
+451 VGAIDQ
-457 DEQDEDDLDISIE
+457 DDQDQDEDDLDISIE
-470 DDVFPA
+470 DHVFPA
-476 AAAPQLQPQPQAVV
+476 ATAPQPQPQVV
-490 PQTVVEAPKPEEDGL
+490 AETSKSEEDGL

-518 EPTPVAEP
+518 EPAPVAEP

-547 SAVTI
+547 GAVTI

-589 EDRAA
+589 EDRTA
-594 EVEAVEKEVAHEEE
+594 EVETEPQHEEE
-608 APYVSSFVAPSVSD
+608 TPSVSSFAATPVSSVSD

-634 EPIPFD
+634 EPIPFE
-640 VEVEEPKLETIDAVV
+640 VEVEEPKSETIDA

-721 SPDEDALDF
+721 SSEEALDF
-730 VIEETEQPQ
+730 VIEKTEQPQ
-739 PETDVQPF
+739 PEADVQPF

-837 LLDEASGEI
+837 LLEDASGEI
-846 RDKAQA
+846 RNKAQA

>member
-15 ALAVSFGASAG
+15 ALAVSFGANAG

-58 KATVSNSNLRTSVH
+58 KATVSNSNLRTSVR
-72 KSGDKAVVTIRSN
+72 KSGDKAVVTIHSS

-115 SSKTDGSSRARSESA
+115 SGKTDGSSRARSGGES
-130 SNSNS
+130 SSNS

-150 ARDRINRAIQNGNQS
+150 ARDRINRAIQNGNQN
-165 EAGRKEAA
+165 ETVRKEAVR
-173 KKDKNNTNKAAQA
+173 KDKNNTNKPVQA
-186 QLSKQQQQPAARAN
+186 QPSKQQQQSSVGAN

-277 QVKPPVQESN
+277 QVKPPVQEGN
-287 KPQTQGSSEKAGNT
+287 KPQAQGSSEKAG
-301 TAPAV
+301 TATP
-306 APKET
+306 PKET
-311 SVENT
+311 P
-316 KVENTKVENKKE
+316 VENTKVENKKE

-337 AKPENKPAVTAASAP
+337 AKPETKPAVTTAGTP

-357 EAGAASAEQVKVL
+357 ETGAASAEQVNVL
-370 PEPDASSAAVNAE
+370 PEPNASSATANTE

-403 TEKQQQEEA
+403 TEKQQEEA
-412 VSEDSG
+412 SAEDGG
-418 LWRWL
+418 LSRWL
-423 LIGGAAFAGLFLL
+423 LIGGVAAAGLL

-451 AGAIDE
+451 VGAIDQ
-457 DEQDEDDLDISIE
+457 DDQDEDDLDISIE
-470 DDVFPA
+470 DHVFPA
-476 AAAPQLQPQPQAVV
+476 ATAPQPQPQVV
-490 PQTVVEAPKPEEDGL
+490 AETSKSEEDGL

-518 EPTPVAEP
+518 EPAPVAEP

-547 SAVTI
+547 GAVTI

-589 EDRAA
+589 EDRTA
-594 EVEAVEKEVAHEEE
+594 EVETEPQHEEE
-608 APYVSSFVAPSVSD
+608 APSVSSFAATPVSSVSD
-622 DLSEAQPQAPEE
+622 DLSEAQPEAPEE
-634 EPIPFD
+634 EPIPFE
-640 VEVEEPKLETIDAVV
+640 VEIEEPKSETIDVV
-655 EAEEVE
+655 ETEEAETQ
-661 AKSEESE
+661 SEESE
-668 EGWDFFAEEPKAA
+668 EGWDFFAEEPKTV

-707 EVLAEVETADKQAD
+707 EALSEVEAADKQAD
-721 SPDEDALDF
+721 SPEEALDF
-730 VIEETEQPQ
+730 VVEETEQPQ
-739 PETDVQPF
+739 SETDTQPF

-753 PLSFQDGEDFS
+753 PLAFQDGEDFS

-795 GFDSGFISESVGMTA
+795 GFESGFISESVGMTA

-837 LLDEASGEI
+837 LLEDASGEI
-846 RDKAQA
+846 RHKAEA

>member
-58 KATVSNSNLRTSVH
+58 KATVSNSNLRTSVR
-72 KSGDKAVVTIRSN
+72 KSGDKAVVTIHSS

-115 SSKTDGSSRARSESA
+115 SGKTDGSSRARSGGES
-130 SNSNS
+130 SSNS

-150 ARDRINRAIQNGNQS
+150 ARDRINRAIQNGNQN
-165 EAGRKEAA
+165 ETVRKEAVR
-173 KKDKNNTNKAAQA
+173 KDKNNTNKPVQTQA
-186 QLSKQQQQPAARAN
+186 QPSKQQQQSSVGAN

-242 NPGVFIGKDADR
+242 NPSVFIGKDADR

-287 KPQTQGSSEKAGNT
+287 KPQAQGSSEKAG
-301 TAPAV
+301 TATP
-306 APKET
+306 PKET
-311 SVENT
+311 P
-316 KVENTKVENKKE
+316 VENTKVENKKE

-337 AKPENKPAVTAASAP
+337 AKPETKPTVTTAGTQ

-357 EAGAASAEQVKVL
+357 ETGAASAEQVNVL
-370 PEPDASSAAVNAE
+370 PEPNASSATANTE

-403 TEKQQQEEA
+403 TEKQQEEA
-412 VSEDSG
+412 SSEDSG

-423 LIGGAAFAGLFLL
+423 LIGGAALAGLLLL

-451 AGAIDE
+451 AGAIDQ
-457 DEQDEDDLDISIE
+457 DDQDEDDLDISIE
-470 DDVFPA
+470 DHVFPA
-476 AAAPQLQPQPQAVV
+476 ATAPQPQPQVV
-490 PQTVVEAPKPEEDGL
+490 AETSKSEEDGL

-518 EPTPVAEP
+518 EPAPVAEP

-547 SAVTI
+547 GAVTI

-589 EDRAA
+589 EDRTA
-594 EVEAVEKEVAHEEE
+594 EVETEPQHEEE
-608 APYVSSFVAPSVSD
+608 APSVSSFAATPVSSVSD
-622 DLSEAQPQAPEE
+622 DLPEAQPEAPEE
-634 EPIPFD
+634 EPIPFE
-640 VEVEEPKLETIDAVV
+640 VEIEEPKSETIDVV
-655 EAEEVE
+655 ETEEAET
-661 AKSEESE
+661 KSEESE
-668 EGWDFFAEEPKAA
+668 EGWDFFAEEPKTV

-721 SPDEDALDF
+721 SSEEALDF
-730 VIEETEQPQ
+730 VIEKTEQPQ
-739 PETDVQPF
+739 PEADVQPF

-782 GVEDTADSSNEHS
+782 GVEDTADNSNEHS

-837 LLDEASGEI
+837 LLEDASGEI
-846 RDKAQA
+846 RNKAQA

>member
-58 KATVSNSNLRTSVH
+58 KATVSNSNLRTSVR
-72 KSGDKAVVTIRSN
+72 KSGDKAVVTIHSS

-115 SSKTDGSSRARSESA
+115 SGKTDGSSRARSGGES
-130 SNSNS
+130 SSNS

-150 ARDRINRAIQNGNQS
+150 ARDRINRAIQNGNQN
-165 EAGRKEAA
+165 ETVRKEAVR
-173 KKDKNNTNKAAQA
+173 KDKNNTNKPVQTQA
-186 QLSKQQQQPAARAN
+186 QPSKQQQQSSVGAN

-277 QVKPPVQESN
+277 QVKPPVQEGN
-287 KPQTQGSSEKAGNT
+287 KPQAQGSSEKAG
-301 TAPAV
+301 TATP
-306 APKET
+306 PKET
-311 SVENT
+311 P
-316 KVENTKVENKKE
+316 VENTKVENKKE

-337 AKPENKPAVTAASAP
+337 AKPETKPAVTTAGTP

-357 EAGAASAEQVKVL
+357 ETGAASAEQVNVL
-370 PEPDASSAAVNAE
+370 PEPNASSATANTE

-403 TEKQQQEEA
+403 TEKQQEEA
-412 VSEDSG
+412 SAEDSG

-423 LIGGAAFAGLFLL
+423 LIGGAAAAGLLLL

-451 AGAIDE
+451 VGAIDQ
-457 DEQDEDDLDISIE
+457 DDQDEDDLDISIE
-470 DDVFPA
+470 DHVFPA
-476 AAAPQLQPQPQAVV
+476 ATAPQPQPQPQVV
-490 PQTVVEAPKPEEDGL
+490 AETSKPEEDGL

-518 EPTPVAEP
+518 EPAPVAEP

-547 SAVTI
+547 GAVTI

-589 EDRAA
+589 EDRTA
-594 EVEAVEKEVAHEEE
+594 EVETEPQHEEE
-608 APYVSSFVAPSVSD
+608 TPSVSSFAATPVSSVSD
-622 DLSEAQPQAPEE
+622 DLPEAQPEAPEE
-634 EPIPFD
+634 EPIPFE
-640 VEVEEPKLETIDAVV
+640 VEIEEPKSETIDVV
-655 EAEEVE
+655 ETEEAET
-661 AKSEESE
+661 KSEESE
-668 EGWDFFAEEPKAA
+668 EGWDFFAEEPKTV

-699 VEVADIQE
+699 VEA
-707 EVLAEVETADKQAD
+707 ADKQAD
-721 SPDEDALDF
+721 SSEEALDF
-730 VIEETEQPQ
+730 VVEETEQPQ
-739 PETDVQPF
+739 PEADTQPF

>member
-58 KATVSNSNLRTSVH
+58 KATVSNSNLRTSVR
-72 KSGDKAVVTIRSN
+72 KSGDKAVVTIHSS

-115 SSKTDGSSRARSESA
+115 SGKTDGSSRARSGGES
-130 SNSNS
+130 SSNS

-150 ARDRINRAIQNGNQS
+150 ARDRINRAIQNGNQN
-165 EAGRKEAA
+165 ETVRKEAVR
-173 KKDKNNTNKAAQA
+173 KDKNNTNKPVQTQA
-186 QLSKQQQQPAARAN
+186 QPSKQQQQSSVGAN

-277 QVKPPVQESN
+277 QVKPPVQEGN
-287 KPQTQGSSEKAGNT
+287 KPQAQGSSEKAG
-301 TAPAV
+301 TATP
-306 APKET
+306 PKET
-311 SVENT
+311 P
-316 KVENTKVENKKE
+316 VENTKVENKKE
-328 DKKAEPVQE
+328 DKKAESVQE
-337 AKPENKPAVTAASAP
+337 AKPETKPAVTTAGTP

-357 EAGAASAEQVKVL
+357 ETGAASAEQVNVL
-370 PEPDASSAAVNAE
+370 PEPNASSATANTE

-403 TEKQQQEEA
+403 TEKQQEEA
-412 VSEDSG
+412 SAEDSG

-423 LIGGAAFAGLFLL
+423 LIGGAAAAGLLLL

-451 AGAIDE
+451 AGAIDQ
-457 DEQDEDDLDISIE
+457 DDQDEDDLDISIE
-470 DDVFPA
+470 DHVFPA
-476 AAAPQLQPQPQAVV
+476 ATAPQPQPQVV
-490 PQTVVEAPKPEEDGL
+490 AETSKPEEDGL

-518 EPTPVAEP
+518 EPAPVAEP

-547 SAVTI
+547 GAVTI

-589 EDRAA
+589 EDRTA
-594 EVEAVEKEVAHEEE
+594 EVETEPQHEEE
-608 APYVSSFVAPSVSD
+608 TPSVSSFAATPVSSVSD
-622 DLSEAQPQAPEE
+622 DLPEAQPEAPEE
-634 EPIPFD
+634 EPIPFE
-640 VEVEEPKLETIDAVV
+640 VEIEEPKSETIDVV
-655 EAEEVE
+655 ETEEAET
-661 AKSEESE
+661 KSEESE
-668 EGWDFFAEEPKAA
+668 EGWDFFAEEPKTV

-699 VEVADIQE
+699 VEA
-707 EVLAEVETADKQAD
+707 ADKQAD
-721 SPDEDALDF
+721 SSEEALDF
-730 VIEETEQPQ
+730 VIEEVEQPQ
-739 PETDVQPF
+739 PEVDTQPF

-837 LLDEASGEI
+837 LLDEASGDI

>member
-1 MKNHHKI
+1 MKKHHKI

-58 KATVSNSNLRTSVH
+58 KATVSNSNLRTSVR
-72 KSGDKAVVTIRSN
+72 KSGDKAVVTIHSS

-115 SSKTDGSSRARSESA
+115 SGKTDGSSRARSESA

-135 SADNNSYHSQFDRQA
+135 SSDNNSYHSQFDRQA
-150 ARDRINRAIQNGNQS
+150 ARDRINRAIQNGNQN
-165 EAGRKEAA
+165 ETVRKEAVR
-173 KKDKNNTNKAAQA
+173 KDKNNTNKPVQTQA
-186 QLSKQQQQPAARAN
+186 QPSKQQQQSSVGAN

-270 STASKPA
+270 STASKSA

-311 SVENT
+311 P
-316 KVENTKVENKKE
+316 VENTKVENKKE

-337 AKPENKPAVTAASAP
+337 TKPENKPAVTAASAP

-423 LIGGAAFAGLFLL
+423 LIGGATFAGLFLL

-441 KRKNSAVAPV
+441 KRKKSAVAPTSV
-451 AGAIDE
+451 VGAINE

-594 EVEAVEKEVAHEEE
+594 EVETVEAEAAHEEE
-608 APYVSSFVAPSVSD
+608 TPYVSSFVAPSVSD

-721 SPDEDALDF
+721 SSEEALDF
-730 VIEETEQPQ
+730 VIEEIEQPQ
-739 PETDVQPF
+739 TEADTQPF

-825 GDPDAARETLTE
+825 GDPDAARETLTD

>member
-58 KATVSNSNLRTSVH
+58 KATVSNSNLRTSVR
-72 KSGDKAVVTIRSN
+72 KSGDKAVVTIHSS

-115 SSKTDGSSRARSESA
+115 SGKTDGSSRARSESA

-150 ARDRINRAIQNGNQS
+150 ARDRINRAIQNGNQN
-165 EAGRKEAA
+165 ETVRKEAVR
-173 KKDKNNTNKAAQA
+173 KDKNNTNKPVQT
-186 QLSKQQQQPAARAN
+186 QVQPSKQQQQSSVGAN

-242 NPGVFIGKDADR
+242 NPSVFIGKDADR

-287 KPQTQGSSEKAGNT
+287 KPQAQGSSEKAG
-301 TAPAV
+301 TATP
-306 APKET
+306 PKET
-311 SVENT
+311 P
-316 KVENTKVENKKE
+316 VENTKVENKKE

-337 AKPENKPAVTAASAP
+337 AKPETKPAVTTAGTP

-357 EAGAASAEQVKVL
+357 ETGAASAEQVNVL
-370 PEPDASSAAVNAE
+370 PEPNASSATANTE

-403 TEKQQQEEA
+403 TEKQQEEA
-412 VSEDSG
+412 SSEDSG

-423 LIGGAAFAGLFLL
+423 LIGGAASVGLLLL

-451 AGAIDE
+451 AGAIDQN
-457 DEQDEDDLDISIE
+457 DQDEDDLDISIE
-470 DDVFPA
+470 DHVFPA
-476 AAAPQLQPQPQAVV
+476 ATAPQPQPQVV
-490 PQTVVEAPKPEEDGL
+490 AETSKPEEDGL

-518 EPTPVAEP
+518 EPAPVAEP
-526 AQENV
+526 DQENV

-589 EDRAA
+589 ENRTA
-594 EVEAVEKEVAHEEE
+594 EVEAEVAHEEE
-608 APYVSSFVAPSVSD
+608 TPSVSSFVAPSVSD

-634 EPIPFD
+634 EPIPF
-640 VEVEEPKLETIDAVV
+640 EGEIEEPKSETIDAVV

-721 SPDEDALDF
+721 SAEEALDF
-730 VIEETEQPQ
+730 VIEKTEQPQ
-739 PETDVQPF
+739 PEANVQPF

-782 GVEDTADSSNEHS
+782 GVEDTADNSNEHS

-837 LLDEASGEI
+837 LLEDASGEI
-846 RDKAQA
+846 RNKAQA

>member
-58 KATVSNSNLRTSVH
+58 KATVSNSNLRTSVR
-72 KSGDKAVVTIRSN
+72 KSGDKAVVTIHSS

-115 SSKTDGSSRARSESA
+115 SGKTDGSSRARSSGES
-130 SNSNS
+130 SSNS

-150 ARDRINRAIQNGNQS
+150 ARDRINRAIQNGNQN
-165 EAGRKEAA
+165 ETVRKEAVR
-173 KKDKNNTNKAAQA
+173 KDKNNTNKPVQTQA
-186 QLSKQQQQPAARAN
+186 QPSKQQQQSSVGAN

-277 QVKPPVQESN
+277 QVKPPVQEGN
-287 KPQTQGSSEKAGNT
+287 KPQAQGSSEKAG
-301 TAPAV
+301 TATP
-306 APKET
+306 PKET
-311 SVENT
+311 PVENT
-316 KVENTKVENKKE
+316 KVENKKEDKKE

-337 AKPENKPAVTAASAP
+337 AKPETKPAVTTAGTP

-357 EAGAASAEQVKVL
+357 ETGAASAEQVNVL
-370 PEPDASSAAVNAE
+370 PEPNASSATANTE

-403 TEKQQQEEA
+403 TEKQQEEA
-412 VSEDSG
+412 SSEDGG

-423 LIGGAAFAGLFLL
+423 LIGGAASAGLLLL

-451 AGAIDE
+451 AGAIDQ
-457 DEQDEDDLDISIE
+457 DDQDEDDLDISIE
-470 DDVFPA
+470 DHVFPA
-476 AAAPQLQPQPQAVV
+476 ATAPQPQPQVV
-490 PQTVVEAPKPEEDGL
+490 AETSKSEEDGL

-518 EPTPVAEP
+518 EPVPVAEP

-547 SAVTI
+547 GAVTI

-589 EDRAA
+589 EDRTA
-594 EVEAVEKEVAHEEE
+594 EVETEPQYEEE
-608 APYVSSFVAPSVSD
+608 APSVSSFAATPVSSVSD
-622 DLSEAQPQAPEE
+622 DLPEAQPEAPEE
-634 EPIPFD
+634 EPIPFE
-640 VEVEEPKLETIDAVV
+640 VEIEEPKSETIDVV
-655 EAEEVE
+655 ETEEAETQ
-661 AKSEESE
+661 SEESE
-668 EGWDFFAEEPKAA
+668 EGWDFFAEEPKTV
-681 KAIEPFPELGA
+681 KAIEPFPELGT

-707 EVLAEVETADKQAD
+707 DVLSEVEAADKQAD
-721 SPDEDALDF
+721 SPEEALDF
-730 VIEETEQPQ
+730 VVEETEQPQ
-739 PETDVQPF
+739 SETDTQPF

-753 PLSFQDGEDFS
+753 PLAFQDGEDFS

-782 GVEDTADSSNEHS
+782 GVEDTADISNEHS
-795 GFDSGFISESVGMTA
+795 GFESGFISESVGMTA

-837 LLDEASGEI
+837 LLEDASGEI
-846 RDKAQA
+846 RNKAQA

>member
-58 KATVSNSNLRTSVH
+58 KATVSNSNLRTSVR
-72 KSGDKAVVTIRSN
+72 KSGDKAVVTIHSS

-115 SSKTDGSSRARSESA
+115 SGKTDGSSRARSGGES
-130 SNSNS
+130 SSNS

-150 ARDRINRAIQNGNQS
+150 ARDRINRAIQNGNQN
-165 EAGRKEAA
+165 ETVRKEAVR
-173 KKDKNNTNKAAQA
+173 KDKNNTNKPVQTQA
-186 QLSKQQQQPAARAN
+186 QPSKQQQQSSVGAN

-277 QVKPPVQESN
+277 QVKPPVQEGN
-287 KPQTQGSSEKAGNT
+287 KPQAQGSSEKAG
-301 TAPAV
+301 TATP
-306 APKET
+306 PKET
-311 SVENT
+311 P
-316 KVENTKVENKKE
+316 VENTKVENKKE

-337 AKPENKPAVTAASAP
+337 AKPETKPAVTTAGTP

-357 EAGAASAEQVKVL
+357 ETGAASAEQVKVL
-370 PEPDASSAAVNAE
+370 PEPNASSATANTE

-403 TEKQQQEEA
+403 TEKQQEEA
-412 VSEDSG
+412 SAEESG

-423 LIGGAAFAGLFLL
+423 LIGGAAAAGLLLL

-451 AGAIDE
+451 AGAIDQ
-457 DEQDEDDLDISIE
+457 DDQDEDDLDISIE
-470 DDVFPA
+470 DHVFPA
-476 AAAPQLQPQPQAVV
+476 ATAPQPQPQPQPQVV
-490 PQTVVEAPKPEEDGL
+490 AETSKSEEDGL

-634 EPIPFD
+634 EPIPFE
-640 VEVEEPKLETIDAVV
+640 VEVEEPKSETIDA

-721 SPDEDALDF
+721 SSEEALDF
-730 VIEETEQPQ
+730 VIEKTEQPQ
-739 PETDVQPF
+739 PEADVQPF

-782 GVEDTADSSNEHS
+782 GVEDTADNSNEHS

-837 LLDEASGEI
+837 LLEDASGEI
-846 RDKAQA
+846 RNKAQA

>member
-58 KATVSNSNLRTSVH
+58 KATVSNSNLRTSVR
-72 KSGDKAVVTIRSN
+72 KSGDKAVVTIHSS

-115 SSKTDGSSRARSESA
+115 SGKTDGSSRARSGGES
-130 SNSNS
+130 SSNS

-150 ARDRINRAIQNGNQS
+150 ARDRINRAIQNGNQN
-165 EAGRKEAA
+165 ETVRKEAVR
-173 KKDKNNTNKAAQA
+173 KDKNNTNKPVQA
-186 QLSKQQQQPAARAN
+186 QPSKQQQQSSVSAN

-277 QVKPPVQESN
+277 QVKPPVQEGN
-287 KPQTQGSSEKAGNT
+287 KPQAQGSSEKAG
-301 TAPAV
+301 TATP
-306 APKET
+306 PKET
-311 SVENT
+311 P
-316 KVENTKVENKKE
+316 VENTKVENKKE
-328 DKKAEPVQE
+328 DKKAESVQE
-337 AKPENKPAVTAASAP
+337 AKPETKPAVTTAGTP

-357 EAGAASAEQVKVL
+357 ETGAASAEQVNVL
-370 PEPDASSAAVNAE
+370 PEPNASSATANTE

-403 TEKQQQEEA
+403 TEKQQEEA
-412 VSEDSG
+412 SAEDSG

-423 LIGGAAFAGLFLL
+423 LIGGAAAAGLLLL

-451 AGAIDE
+451 VGAIDQ
-457 DEQDEDDLDISIE
+457 DDQDEDDLDISIE
-470 DDVFPA
+470 DHVFPA
-476 AAAPQLQPQPQAVV
+476 ATAPQPQPQPQVV
-490 PQTVVEAPKPEEDGL
+490 AETSKPEEDGL

-518 EPTPVAEP
+518 EPAPVAEP

-547 SAVTI
+547 GAVTI

-589 EDRAA
+589 EDRTA
-594 EVEAVEKEVAHEEE
+594 EVETEPQHEEE
-608 APYVSSFVAPSVSD
+608 TPSVSSFAATPVSSVSD
-622 DLSEAQPQAPEE
+622 DLPEAQPEAPEE
-634 EPIPFD
+634 EPIPFE
-640 VEVEEPKLETIDAVV
+640 VEIEEPKSETIDVV
-655 EAEEVE
+655 ETEEAET
-661 AKSEESE
+661 KSEESE
-668 EGWDFFAEEPKAA
+668 EGWDFFAEEPKTV

-699 VEVADIQE
+699 VEA
-707 EVLAEVETADKQAD
+707 ADKQAD
-721 SPDEDALDF
+721 SSEEALDF
-730 VIEETEQPQ
+730 VVEETEQPQ
-739 PETDVQPF
+739 PEADTQPF

-753 PLSFQDGEDFS
+753 PLAFQDGEDFS

-795 GFDSGFISESVGMTA
+795 GFESGFISESVGMTA

-837 LLDEASGEI
+837 LLEDASGEI
-846 RDKAQA
+846 RNKAQA

>member
-58 KATVSNSNLRTSVH
+58 KATVSNSNLRTSVR
-72 KSGDKAVVTIRSN
+72 KSGDKAVVTIHSS

-115 SSKTDGSSRARSESA
+115 SGKTDGSSRARSGGES
-130 SNSNS
+130 SSNS

-150 ARDRINRAIQNGNQS
+150 ARDRINRAIQNGNQN
-165 EAGRKEAA
+165 ETVRKEAVR
-173 KKDKNNTNKAAQA
+173 KDKNNTNKPVQTQA
-186 QLSKQQQQPAARAN
+186 QPSKQQQQSSVGAN

-277 QVKPPVQESN
+277 QVKPSVQESN
-287 KPQTQGSSEKAGNT
+287 KPQAQGSSEKAG
-301 TAPAV
+301 TATP
-306 APKET
+306 PKET
-311 SVENT
+311 L
-316 KVENTKVENKKE
+316 VENTKVENKKE

-337 AKPENKPAVTAASAP
+337 AKPETKPAVTTAGTP

-357 EAGAASAEQVKVL
+357 ETGVASAEQVNVL
-370 PEPDASSAAVNAE
+370 PEPNASSATANTE

-403 TEKQQQEEA
+403 TEKQQEEA
-412 VSEDSG
+412 SSEDGG

-423 LIGGAAFAGLFLL
+423 LIGGAAAAGLLLL

-451 AGAIDE
+451 AGAIDQ
-457 DEQDEDDLDISIE
+457 DDQDEDDLDISIE
-470 DDVFPA
+470 DHVFPA
-476 AAAPQLQPQPQAVV
+476 ATAPQPQPQVV
-490 PQTVVEAPKPEEDGL
+490 AETSKSEEDGL

-518 EPTPVAEP
+518 EPAPVAEP
-526 AQENV
+526 TQENV

-547 SAVTI
+547 GAVTI

-589 EDRAA
+589 EDRTA
-594 EVEAVEKEVAHEEE
+594 EVETEPQHEEE
-608 APYVSSFVAPSVSD
+608 APSVSSFAATPVSSVSD
-622 DLSEAQPQAPEE
+622 NLSEAQPEAPEE
-634 EPIPFD
+634 EPIPFE
-640 VEVEEPKLETIDAVV
+640 VEIEEPKSETIDVV
-655 EAEEVE
+655 ETEETE
-661 AKSEESE
+661 TQSEESE
-668 EGWDFFAEEPKAA
+668 EGWDFFAEEPKTV
-681 KAIEPFPELGA
+681 KAIEPFPELGV

-699 VEVADIQE
+699 VADIQE
-707 EVLAEVETADKQAD
+707 DALSEVETADKQAD
-721 SPDEDALDF
+721 SSEEALDF
-730 VIEETEQPQ
+730 IVEETEQPQ
-739 PETDVQPF
+739 PEADTQPF

-753 PLSFQDGEDFS
+753 PLAFQDGEDFS

-795 GFDSGFISESVGMTA
+795 GFESGFISESVGITA

-837 LLDEASGEI
+837 LLEDASGEI
-846 RDKAQA
+846 RNKAQA

>member
-58 KATVSNSNLRTSVH
+58 KATVSNSNLRTSVR
-72 KSGDKAVVTIRSN
+72 KSGDKAVVTIHSS

-115 SSKTDGSSRARSESA
+115 SGKTDGSSRARSESA

-173 KKDKNNTNKAAQA
+173 KKDKNNTNKAAQV
-186 QLSKQQQQPAARAN
+186 QPSKQQQQPAARAN

-228 GMTVEQTIQALVNA
+228 GMTVEQTIQALVKA

-264 MHGDMK
+264 MHSDMK
-270 STASKPA
+270 SMASKPA
-277 QVKPPVQESN
+277 QVKPPVQEGN
-287 KPQTQGSSEKAGNT
+287 KPQAQGSSEKAGNT
-301 TAPAV
+301 TVPV
-306 APKET
+306 ATPKET
-311 SVENT
+311 P
-316 KVENTKVENKKE
+316 VENTKVENKKE
-328 DKKAEPVQE
+328 DKKAEPTQE

-357 EAGAASAEQVKVL
+357 EAGAASAEQMKVL
-370 PEPDASSAAVNAE
+370 PEPDASSAVVNAE
-383 PQEISQAQADVEAR
+383 PQEISPAQADVEAR

-441 KRKNSAVAPV
+441 KRKKSAVAPTSV
-451 AGAIDE
+451 VGAINE

-490 PQTVVEAPKPEEDGL
+490 PKTVVEAPKPEEDGL

-547 SAVTI
+547 GAVTI

-622 DLSEAQPQAPEE
+622 DLPEAQPEAPEE
-634 EPIPFD
+634 EPIPFE
-640 VEVEEPKLETIDAVV
+640 VEIEEPKSETIDVV
-655 EAEEVE
+655 ETEEAET
-661 AKSEESE
+661 KSEESE
-668 EGWDFFAEEPKAA
+668 EGWDFFAEEPKTV

-707 EVLAEVETADKQAD
+707 EALSEVEAADKQAD
-721 SPDEDALDF
+721 SSEEALDF
-730 VIEETEQPQ
+730 VVEETEQPQ
-739 PETDVQPF
+739 PEADTQPF

-753 PLSFQDGEDFS
+753 PLAFQDGEDFS

-795 GFDSGFISESVGMTA
+795 GFESGFISESVGMTA

-837 LLDEASGEI
+837 LLEDASGEI
-846 RDKAQA
+846 RNKAQA

>member
-58 KATVSNSNLRTSVH
+58 KATVSNSNLRTSVR
-72 KSGDKAVVTIRSN
+72 KSGDKAVVTIHSS

-115 SSKTDGSSRARSESA
+115 SGKTDGSSRARSGGES
-130 SNSNS
+130 SSNS

-150 ARDRINRAIQNGNQS
+150 ARDRINRAIQNGNQN
-165 EAGRKEAA
+165 ETVRKEAVR
-173 KKDKNNTNKAAQA
+173 KDKNNTNKPVQAQA
-186 QLSKQQQQPAARAN
+186 QPSKQQQQSSVGAN

-242 NPGVFIGKDADR
+242 NPSVFIGKDADR

-277 QVKPPVQESN
+277 QVKPSVQESN
-287 KPQTQGSSEKAGNT
+287 KPQAQGSSEKAG
-301 TAPAV
+301 TATP
-306 APKET
+306 PKET
-311 SVENT
+311 L
-316 KVENTKVENKKE
+316 VENTKVENKKE

-337 AKPENKPAVTAASAP
+337 AKPETKPAVTTAGTP

-357 EAGAASAEQVKVL
+357 ETGVASAEQVNVL
-370 PEPDASSAAVNAE
+370 PEPNASSATANTE

-403 TEKQQQEEA
+403 TEKQQEEA
-412 VSEDSG
+412 SSEDGG

-423 LIGGAAFAGLFLL
+423 LIGGAAAAGLLLL

-451 AGAIDE
+451 AGAIDQ
-457 DEQDEDDLDISIE
+457 DDQDEDDLDISIE
-470 DDVFPA
+470 DHVFPA
-476 AAAPQLQPQPQAVV
+476 ATAPQPQPQVV
-490 PQTVVEAPKPEEDGL
+490 AETSKSEEDGL

-518 EPTPVAEP
+518 EPAPVAEP
-526 AQENV
+526 TQENV

-547 SAVTI
+547 GAVTI

-589 EDRAA
+589 EDRTA
-594 EVEAVEKEVAHEEE
+594 EVETEPQHEEE
-608 APYVSSFVAPSVSD
+608 APSVSSFAATPVSSVSD
-622 DLSEAQPQAPEE
+622 NLSEAQPEAPEE
-634 EPIPFD
+634 EPIPFE
-640 VEVEEPKLETIDAVV
+640 VEIEEPKSETIDVV
-655 EAEEVE
+655 ETEETE
-661 AKSEESE
+661 TQSEESE
-668 EGWDFFAEEPKAA
+668 EGWDFFAEEPKTV
-681 KAIEPFPELGA
+681 KAIEPFPELGV

-699 VEVADIQE
+699 VADIQE
-707 EVLAEVETADKQAD
+707 DALSEVETADKQAD
-721 SPDEDALDF
+721 SSEEALDF
-730 VIEETEQPQ
+730 IVEETEQPQ
-739 PETDVQPF
+739 PEADTQPF

-753 PLSFQDGEDFS
+753 PLAFQDGEDFS

-795 GFDSGFISESVGMTA
+795 GFESGFISESVGMTA

-837 LLDEASGEI
+837 LLEDASGEI
-846 RDKAQA
+846 RNKAQA

>member
-58 KATVSNSNLRTSVH
+58 KATVSNSNLRTSVR
-72 KSGDKAVVTIRSN
+72 KSGDKAVVTIHSS

-115 SSKTDGSSRARSESA
+115 SGKTDGSSRARSSGES
-130 SNSNS
+130 SSNS

-150 ARDRINRAIQNGNQS
+150 ARDRINRAIQNGNQN
-165 EAGRKEAA
+165 ETVRKEAVR
-173 KKDKNNTNKAAQA
+173 KDKNNTNKPVQA
-186 QLSKQQQQPAARAN
+186 QPSKQQQQSSVGAN

-277 QVKPPVQESN
+277 QVKPPVQEGN
-287 KPQTQGSSEKAGNT
+287 KPQAQGSSEKAG
-301 TAPAV
+301 TATP
-306 APKET
+306 PKET
-311 SVENT
+311 P
-316 KVENTKVENKKE
+316 VENTKVENKKE
-328 DKKAEPVQE
+328 DKKAEPVQQ
-337 AKPENKPAVTAASAP
+337 AKPETKPAVTTAGTP

-357 EAGAASAEQVKVL
+357 ETGAASAEQVNVL
-370 PEPDASSAAVNAE
+370 PEPNASSATANTE

-403 TEKQQQEEA
+403 TEKQQEEA
-412 VSEDSG
+412 SAEDSG

-423 LIGGAAFAGLFLL
+423 LIGGAAAAGLLLL

-451 AGAIDE
+451 AGAIDQ
-457 DEQDEDDLDISIE
+457 DDQDEDDLDISIE
-470 DDVFPA
+470 DHVFPA
-476 AAAPQLQPQPQAVV
+476 ATAPQQQPQVV
-490 PQTVVEAPKPEEDGL
+490 AETSKSEEDGL

-518 EPTPVAEP
+518 ESAPVAEP

-547 SAVTI
+547 GAVTI

-589 EDRAA
+589 EDRTA
-594 EVEAVEKEVAHEEE
+594 EVETEPQHEEE
-608 APYVSSFVAPSVSD
+608 TPSVSSFAATPVSSVSD
-622 DLSEAQPQAPEE
+622 DLPEAQPEAPEE
-634 EPIPFD
+634 EPIPFE
-640 VEVEEPKLETIDAVV
+640 VEIEEPKSETIDVV
-655 EAEEVE
+655 ETEEAET
-661 AKSEESE
+661 KSEESE
-668 EGWDFFAEEPKAA
+668 EGWDFFAEEPKTV

-699 VEVADIQE
+699 VEA
-707 EVLAEVETADKQAD
+707 ADKQAD
-721 SPDEDALDF
+721 SSEEALDF
-730 VIEETEQPQ
+730 VIEEVEQPQ
-739 PETDVQPF
+739 PEVDTQPF

-837 LLDEASGEI
+837 LLDEASGDI

>member
-115 SSKTDGSSRARSESA
+115 SGKTDGSSRARSESA

-165 EAGRKEAA
+165 EAGRKEDT

-186 QLSKQQQQPAARAN
+186 QPSRQQQQPAARAN

-228 GMTVEQTIQALVNA
+228 GMTVEQTIQALVKA

-264 MHGDMK
+264 MHSDMK

-301 TAPAV
+301 TVPTA

-311 SVENT
+311 P
-316 KVENTKVENKKE
+316 VENTKVENKKE
-328 DKKAEPVQE
+328 DKKAELTQE

-357 EAGAASAEQVKVL
+357 ETGAASAEQVKVL

-441 KRKNSAVAPV
+441 KRKKSAVAPTSV
-451 AGAIDE
+451 VGAINE

-490 PQTVVEAPKPEEDGL
+490 PKTVVEAPKPEEDGL

-589 EDRAA
+589 EDRTA
-594 EVEAVEKEVAHEEE
+594 EVETEPQHEEE
-608 APYVSSFVAPSVSD
+608 APSFSSFAATPVSSVSD
-622 DLSEAQPQAPEE
+622 DLSEAQPETPEE
-634 EPIPFD
+634 EPIPFE
-640 VEVEEPKLETIDAVV
+640 VEIEEPKSETIDVV
-655 EAEEVE
+655 ETEEAET
-661 AKSEESE
+661 KSEESE
-668 EGWDFFAEEPKAA
+668 EGWDFFAEEPKTV

-707 EVLAEVETADKQAD
+707 EALSEVEAADKQAD
-721 SPDEDALDF
+721 SSEEALDF
-730 VIEETEQPQ
+730 VVEETEQPQ
-739 PETDVQPF
+739 PEADTQPF

-753 PLSFQDGEDFS
+753 PLAFQDGEDFS

-795 GFDSGFISESVGMTA
+795 GFESGFISESVGMTA

-837 LLDEASGEI
+837 LLEDASGEI
-846 RDKAQA
+846 RNKAQA

>member
-58 KATVSNSNLRTSVH
+58 KATVSNSNLRTSVR
-72 KSGDKAVVTIRSN
+72 KSGDKAVVTIHSS

-115 SSKTDGSSRARSESA
+115 SGKTDGSSRARSGGES
-130 SNSNS
+130 SSNS

-150 ARDRINRAIQNGNQS
+150 ARDRINRAIQNGNQN
-165 EAGRKEAA
+165 ETVRKEAVR
-173 KKDKNNTNKAAQA
+173 KDKNNTNKPVQTQA
-186 QLSKQQQQPAARAN
+186 QPSKQQQQSSVGAN

-277 QVKPPVQESN
+277 QVKPPVQEGN
-287 KPQTQGSSEKAGNT
+287 KPQAQGSSEKAG
-301 TAPAV
+301 TATPS
-306 APKET
+306 KET
-311 SVENT
+311 P
-316 KVENTKVENKKE
+316 VENTKVENKKE
-328 DKKAEPVQE
+328 DKKAESVQE
-337 AKPENKPAVTAASAP
+337 AKPETKPAVTTAGTP

-357 EAGAASAEQVKVL
+357 ETGAASAEQVNVL
-370 PEPDASSAAVNAE
+370 PEPNASSATANTE

-403 TEKQQQEEA
+403 TEKQQEEA
-412 VSEDSG
+412 SAEDSG

-423 LIGGAAFAGLFLL
+423 LIGGAAAAGLLLL

-451 AGAIDE
+451 VGAIDQ
-457 DEQDEDDLDISIE
+457 DDQDEDDLDISIE
-470 DDVFPA
+470 DHVFPA
-476 AAAPQLQPQPQAVV
+476 ATAPQPQPQPQVV
-490 PQTVVEAPKPEEDGL
+490 AETSKPEEDGL

-518 EPTPVAEP
+518 EPAPVAEP

-547 SAVTI
+547 GAVTI

-589 EDRAA
+589 EDRTA
-594 EVEAVEKEVAHEEE
+594 EVETEPQHEEE
-608 APYVSSFVAPSVSD
+608 TPSVSSFAATPVSSVSD
-622 DLSEAQPQAPEE
+622 DLPEAQPEAPEE
-634 EPIPFD
+634 EPIPFE
-640 VEVEEPKLETIDAVV
+640 VEIEEPKSETIDVV
-655 EAEEVE
+655 ETEEAET
-661 AKSEESE
+661 KSEESE
-668 EGWDFFAEEPKAA
+668 EGWDFFAEEPKTV

-699 VEVADIQE
+699 VEA
-707 EVLAEVETADKQAD
+707 ADKQAD
-721 SPDEDALDF
+721 SSEEALDF
-730 VIEETEQPQ
+730 VVEETEQPQ
-739 PETDVQPF
+739 PEADTQPF

>member
-58 KATVSNSNLRTSVH
+58 KATVSNSNLRTSVR
-72 KSGDKAVVTIRSN
+72 KSGDKAVVTIHSS

-115 SSKTDGSSRARSESA
+115 SGKTDGSSRARSSGES
-130 SNSNS
+130 SSNS

-150 ARDRINRAIQNGNQS
+150 ARDRINRAIQNGNQN
-165 EAGRKEAA
+165 ETVRKEAVR
-173 KKDKNNTNKAAQA
+173 KDKNNTNKPVQA
-186 QLSKQQQQPAARAN
+186 QPSKQQQQSSVGAN

-242 NPGVFIGKDADR
+242 NPSVFIGKDADR

-277 QVKPPVQESN
+277 QVKPPVQEGN
-287 KPQTQGSSEKAGNT
+287 KPQAQGSSEKAG
-301 TAPAV
+301 TATP
-306 APKET
+306 PKET
-311 SVENT
+311 P
-316 KVENTKVENKKE
+316 VENTKVENKKE

-337 AKPENKPAVTAASAP
+337 AKPETKPAVTTAGTQ

-357 EAGAASAEQVKVL
+357 ETVAASAEQVNVL
-370 PEPDASSAAVNAE
+370 PEPNASSATANTE

-403 TEKQQQEEA
+403 TEKQQEEA
-412 VSEDSG
+412 SAEDSG

-423 LIGGAAFAGLFLL
+423 LIGGAAAAGLLLL

-451 AGAIDE
+451 AGAIDQ
-457 DEQDEDDLDISIE
+457 DDQDEDDLDISIE
-470 DDVFPA
+470 DHVFPA
-476 AAAPQLQPQPQAVV
+476 ATAPQPQPQVV
-490 PQTVVEAPKPEEDGL
+490 AETSKPEEGGL
-505 EIEDDFDDEVFFN
+505 EIEDDFNDEVFFN
-518 EPTPVAEP
+518 EPAPVAEP

-547 SAVTI
+547 GAVTI

-589 EDRAA
+589 EDRTA
-594 EVEAVEKEVAHEEE
+594 EVETEPQHEEE
-608 APYVSSFVAPSVSD
+608 APLVSSFAATPVSSVSD
-622 DLSEAQPQAPEE
+622 DLPEAQPEAPEE
-634 EPIPFD
+634 EPIPFE
-640 VEVEEPKLETIDAVV
+640 VEIEEPKSETIDVV
-655 EAEEVE
+655 ETEEAET
-661 AKSEESE
+661 KSEESE
-668 EGWDFFAEEPKAA
+668 EGWDFFAEEPKTV

-707 EVLAEVETADKQAD
+707 EALSEVEAADKQAD
-721 SPDEDALDF
+721 SSEEALDF
-730 VIEETEQPQ
+730 VVEETEQPQ
-739 PETDVQPF
+739 PEADTQPF

-753 PLSFQDGEDFS
+753 PLAFQDGEDFS

-795 GFDSGFISESVGMTA
+795 GFESGFISESVGMTA

-837 LLDEASGEI
+837 LLEDASGEI
-846 RDKAQA
+846 RHKAQA

>member
-1 MKNHHKI
+1 LKNHHKI

-15 ALAVSFGASAG
+15 ALVVSFGASAG

-58 KATVSNSNLRTSVH
+58 KATVSNSNLRTSVR
-72 KSGDKAVVTIRSN
+72 KSGDKAVVTIHSS

-115 SSKTDGSSRARSESA
+115 SGKTDGSSRARSGGES
-130 SNSNS
+130 SSNS

-150 ARDRINRAIQNGNQS
+150 ARDRINRAIQNGNQN
-165 EAGRKEAA
+165 ETVRKEAVR
-173 KKDKNNTNKAAQA
+173 KDKNNTNKPVQTQA
-186 QLSKQQQQPAARAN
+186 QPSKQQQQSSVGAN

-277 QVKPPVQESN
+277 QVKPPVQEGN
-287 KPQTQGSSEKAGNT
+287 KPQAQGSSEKAG
-301 TAPAV
+301 TATP
-306 APKET
+306 PKET
-311 SVENT
+311 P
-316 KVENTKVENKKE
+316 VENTKVENKKE
-328 DKKAEPVQE
+328 DKKAESVQE
-337 AKPENKPAVTAASAP
+337 AKPETKPAVTTAGTP

-357 EAGAASAEQVKVL
+357 ETGAASAEQVNVL
-370 PEPDASSAAVNAE
+370 PEPNASSATANTE

-403 TEKQQQEEA
+403 TEKQQEEA
-412 VSEDSG
+412 SAEDSG

-423 LIGGAAFAGLFLL
+423 LIGGAAAAGLLLL

-451 AGAIDE
+451 VGAIDQ
-457 DEQDEDDLDISIE
+457 DDQDEDDLDISIE
-470 DDVFPA
+470 DHVFPA
-476 AAAPQLQPQPQAVV
+476 ATAPQPQPQPQVV
-490 PQTVVEAPKPEEDGL
+490 AETSKPEEDGL

-518 EPTPVAEP
+518 EPAPVAEP

-547 SAVTI
+547 GAVTI

-589 EDRAA
+589 EDRTA
-594 EVEAVEKEVAHEEE
+594 EVETEPQHEEE
-608 APYVSSFVAPSVSD
+608 TPSVSSFAATPVSSVSD
-622 DLSEAQPQAPEE
+622 DLPEAQPEAPEE
-634 EPIPFD
+634 EPIPFE
-640 VEVEEPKLETIDAVV
+640 VEIEEPKSETIDVV
-655 EAEEVE
+655 ETEEAET
-661 AKSEESE
+661 KSEESE
-668 EGWDFFAEEPKAA
+668 EGWDFFAEEPKTV

-699 VEVADIQE
+699 VEA
-707 EVLAEVETADKQAD
+707 ADKQAD
-721 SPDEDALDF
+721 SSEEALDF
-730 VIEETEQPQ
+730 VVEETEQPQ
-739 PETDVQPF
+739 PEADTQPF

-753 PLSFQDGEDFS
+753 PLAFQDGEDFS

-795 GFDSGFISESVGMTA
+795 GFESGFISESVGMTA

-837 LLDEASGEI
+837 LLEDASGEI
-846 RDKAQA
+846 RNKAQA